1 MNNKTKEPIAII
13 GIGAIMPGALSKDEF
28 WQNIQTGK
36 YCITE
41 IPQSYW
47 DYKLFY
53 SPDHKAEDKLYS
65 KIGGFIPEGFKFN
78 SIKYRIPPQIAKQM
92 DTVQHLAIETTRMAL
107 EDSGYDKKEFDRNRC
122 AVIIGNSMGGMKNEM
137 SNTRL
142 NRPFLYEIL
151 KETPTYKSL
160 SPEAEKKLMDEMDEG
175 VRQKFTPINEDSMP
189 GELANVIA
197 GRVANVFDV
206 HGTNFTVDA
215 ACATSLAAVDQ
226 AVNGLREG
234 NFDMAI
240 VGGVDQMMS
249 PSAYIKFCKIGAL
262 SEKGSCPFDAKA
274 DGFVMAEG
282 AGTVILKR
290 LSDAVK
296 DGDRVYAVIRAVGA
310 SSDGKGKGITAP
322 NPKGQKIA
330 VEKAFEQVEYTPG
343 DIGLVEAHG
352 TSTRVGD
359 AVELNALYDIFAPYA
374 KPGTIG
380 LGSVKSQIGH
390 AKAAAGIASLIKT
403 SLALYN
409 KVLPPSVNFE
419 TPNPTV
425 DWASSPFRVITKAE
439 PWNSDKIRR
448 ANVSAF
454 GFGGTNFH
462 VAMEEMNDEL
472 VKKTQEHK
480 VCAAKISTSA
490 PAAAQEKKE
499 MNATEYSLLVPGE
512 KIQSDVLTFSADTKQ
527 ELFNELSKAVL
538 AIKYDPT
545 YLPSI
550 SYQNHIQKPHKFAV
564 SINVENPQKL
574 KEKIEYFIKIA
585 GGQDVWA
592 QESLYLKMK
601 GIYPFTPTEVK
612 PKVCFMFP
620 GQGSQYVDMM
630 KDLASKYKV
639 VMDTFMEADRLLIN
653 IIGQNLTDTLWSKP
667 GETKEQ
673 IAARE
678 AAIKKTEMTQPAMLT
693 ADIAMMRLLSSFGLK
708 PDVVMGHSLG
718 EYAAAVAAGIFD
730 FENGLKAVCTRG
742 KVMSEIKVEDNG
754 KMASIATTAE
764 AVEPHLKRINGYV
777 AVANKNCPT
786 QTVIAGAS
794 KAVDEAIKMF
804 TDMGIQAVQIP
815 VSHAFHSEIVRPAM
829 PQYRAFL
836 DTLTFH
842 APKMPITTNVTAE
855 FYPNDPEKI
864 KDLMVTQ
871 ISHSVE
877 WIKQLKT
884 TYDSGVRLFVEC
896 GPKRVLSALAAS
908 TLSDKKDIKV
918 LASNHP
924 KKGGIVEFNDL
935 FANLISSG
943 IHIDWKGTDIFG
955 DNSTYN
961 PAFVKWVDASATP
974 TQKDEVTM
982 SSSSQN
988 NASATQNGCC
998 TRKSVVISGIA
1009 AGGPG
1014 SWDKVFREGVLDEIL
1029 QGRNLIEPVSS
1040 DCQQKQI
1047 DKNVEVVIKSKDGN
1061 HRIEHLNSVSQAVKL
1076 AAKAGS
1082 FDLEKEFGLPAK
1094 WVASMDRSFQLAI
1107 AAGMLALKDAGIPL
1121 VLYYKPTSTGGY
1133 LPDRWGLPEDM
1144 IDNTG
1149 VIFTSA
1155 YPITNSMMGEFAQK
1169 LTALLEN
1176 KNAKEI
1182 TKFYETFINQISDP
1196 ALKAELKAWY
1206 DAEMAKVP
1214 PLQSFTSQF
1223 ILKTIIIAQSH
1234 FAQWIRA
1241 KGPATSMSA
1250 ACASTAQ
1257 AIAVAHD
1264 WIRLGRAKRVIV
1276 ISADDIT
1283 NDSIA
1288 EWMLTAFLASGAA
1301 TTEADV
1307 TKAALPF
1314 DRRRNGMIV
1323 GMGAVSLVVEEESEV
1338 AKRGMKPLAKLLESE
1353 IRNSG
1358 FHVTR
1363 LDVAHV
1369 AQVMNE
1375 MVSRAEKDYGLN
1387 RSDIAKQLVFIS
1399 HETYTPARGGSAS
1412 AEAYALKSTFG
1423 KDVSSVIVSNTKGF
1437 TGHSMGAGLE
1447 DAIAVRCLNTG
1458 IVPPIANFK
1467 EADPEL
1473 EGITLSKGGHYN
1485 FKYAL
1490 RLAAGFGSQI
1500 GMTLLEKV
1508 WSVDE
1513 PRICD
1518 PAKHEAWLKQISNQ
1532 QTPVL
1537 EVVHN
1542 TLRVKDNYK
1551 HGVKPSLVME
1561 GAQAFVDKVNLV
1573 ASHNAAAHTAAVPAT
1588 PAPVATSAAQAPV
1601 TAAPVAPVAA
1611 APKAALP
1618 ALDEASVTK
1627 DILAIVS
1634 EKTGY
1639 PEDML
1644 DLDLDMEADLGID
1657 TVKQAELFAIMRE
1670 KYQIARQEGVQLKDY
1685 PTIRSII
1692 KYAIAN
1698 AGSESNASAPT
1709 AAPAAQTAAPAPVAP
1724 APVTAAPVAQPAAAA
1739 APKAALPAL
1748 DEASVTKDILAI
1760 VSEKTGYPEDMLD
1773 LDLDMEADLGID
1785 TVKQAELFAIM
1796 REKYQIARQEGV
1808 QLKDYPTIRS
1818 IIKYAMANAGSE
1830 ANVAAAQPAAAAA
1843 PVTAAP
1849 AAAPVAAAPVT
1860 PAPAVAQ
1867 PAAAAAPKAALPALD
1882 EASVTKDILSIV
1894 AEKTGYPE
1902 DMLDLDLDMEAD
1914 LGIDTVKQAELF
1926 AIMREKYQIA
1936 RQEGVQLKD
1945 YPTIRSIIK
1954 YAMANAGSEGKAPAV
1969 TAAPAAQTAA
1979 PAPVASA
1986 PVTAVP
1992 VAQPA
1997 VAAAPKAA
2005 LPALDEASV
2014 TKDITALVAE
2024 KTGYPEDMLDL
2035 DLDMEADLGI
2045 DTVKQAELFAI
2056 MREKYQIA
2064 RQEGVQLKDYPT
2076 IRSIIKYAIANAGS
2090 EGKAPAAAP
2099 AVTAAPVAQAAAPVT
2114 PAPVA
2119 APVAPAPVTAAPKAS
2134 GPLPSL
2140 DEASVTKDIKAIVAE
2155 KTGYPEDMLDLD
2167 LDMEADLGIDTVK
2180 QAELFAIMREKYQ
2193 IARQEGVQLKD
2204 YPTIRSIIKYAI
2216 ANAGSEGKAPAA
2228 APAVTAAPVAQAAA
2242 PVTPAPVTA
2251 PVAPAPVTAAPATP
2265 VVTPVSAP
2273 KVQEPQEPQLPTI
2286 NVPTVQD
2293 AVPTA
2298 EKVEK
2303 PTEDMLTTNPTAPI
2317 RPHVSLAERPEREGY
2332 AGEHCHEKK
2341 LRNVTVVAQAPL
2353 TERENRRLSKDRTV
2367 LIFAD
2372 NSQLIKAYQEEFKEL
2387 GVKTHVFTT
2396 LKTRSKNTTIVN
2408 WESYE
2413 ETEAALKEYAAE
2425 DPNIQG
2431 IVYLLG
2437 ATVKKFD
2444 KKVSPHN
2451 ELTKYVMPLFIALRV
2466 FEKGLSD
2473 RSDADTFFAVNTK
2486 IDGHFGYTTKDEF
2499 NPIVGALTGGVTC
2512 YRKDVYERTG
2522 AISKLIDFEPTAT
2535 PDEMARYTMEEV
2547 LHGDMRLM
2555 IGAREGGRSTI
2566 LSVPVRLDRSEKR
2579 FDLAG
2584 KTIIFTGSGRG
2595 IGAMLSQKIAAQ
2607 YHSKIIV
2614 LDIIEIQE
2622 KTPLWASMNEAE
2634 LAALKKQIWE
2644 DLKADKTK
2652 KATPVMLERAF
2663 GRVKDSITLY
2673 KNLQKLRDLGSEVEY
2688 YHCDVMNSSMVK
2700 EVCTKIKAKNGRVDG
2715 LIHFAGLERSKLIY
2729 DKDPAEYY
2737 RIFDVKAT
2745 SFASFLANNIV
2756 RDDGFFAFASSIA
2769 GKYGNLGQSDYAS
2782 ANDYLAKSAFSLTNQ
2797 GYRAI
2802 SIAMSAYKNV
2812 GMGVRAGVETFLK
2825 SNGVDFVDPEDGMQI
2840 FLDEIVYGDVPEIVL
2855 TGSLGRLDWDHQHRF
2870 EMDEIVPTGAQNAPK
2885 GGNDN
2890 GGSAAPKAA
2899 AKTQQA
2905 ALPDPSQANHFL
2917 SKVVSLEKGKEIHAE
2932 KEFNLQSDPYLAD
2945 HAIEGTPYV
2954 PGVMGI
2960 ETFMETATAL
2970 GGRVP
2975 QGLKDVHFYLPIKL
2989 LRNRPQAVR
2998 VIGTDVNGDISME
3011 IESDFINSKGIKM
3024 GNTRRHFTAHAMQDG
3039 FVSTWNEV
3047 KDQIHLDVN
3056 AAPQITKEEI
3066 YKKYFHGP
3074 SFQVLG
3080 GILKADKDSS
3090 LAIYNTT
3097 PQPQWKDGQKVL
3109 LANPMLIEAAFQCC
3123 GFRDMAIDNK
3133 MTLPDGIKEVAV
3145 FKRQTPPQKL
3155 YLYGR
3160 FKGLTADGKTLHDA
3174 YVFDEQGNVWV
3185 EFHGYQAIGQ

>member
-1 MNNKTKEPIAII
+1 MNNKTKEPIAIV

-28 WQNIQTGK
+28 WNNIQSGK

-41 IPQSYW
+41 VPKSYW
-47 DYKLFY
+47 DPALFY

-65 KIGGFIPEGFKFN
+65 TIGGFIPQEFKFN
-78 SIKYRIPPQIAKQM
+78 SIQYRIPPQIAKQM
-92 DTVQHLAIETTRMAL
+92 DTVQCLAIETTRMAL

-122 AVIIGNSMGGMKNEM
+122 AVIVGNSLGGMKNEK

-142 NRPFLYEIL
+142 NKPFFYEIL
-151 KETPTYKSL
+151 KETQVYKSL
-160 SPEAEKKLMDEMDEG
+160 TPQAEKQMMAEMDESF
-175 VRQKFTPINEDSMP
+175 RQKYTPITEDTMP
-189 GELANVIA
+189 GELPNVIA
-197 GRVANVFDV
+197 GRLANVFDV

-296 DGDRVYAVIRAVGA
+296 DGDKVYAVIRAVGA

-330 VEKAFEQVEYTPG
+330 VEKTFEQLDYTPG
-343 DIGLVEAHG
+343 DVGLVEAHG

-359 AVELNALYDIFAPYA
+359 AVELNALYEIFSPYA

-403 SLALYN
+403 SMALYN

-425 DWASSPFRVITKAE
+425 DWATSPFRVITKAE
-439 PWNSDKIRR
+439 EWTTDKVRR

-462 VAMEEMNDEL
+462 VALEEMNDGL
-472 VKKTQEHK
+472 LKKETETK
-480 VCAAKISTSA
+480 VCCEKIST
-490 PAAAQEKKE
+490 PVVEEKSV
-499 MNATEYSLLVPGE
+499 MNSNNYELRVPGE
-512 KIQSDVLTFSADTKQ
+512 KIQGDVLTFSAPTKQ
-527 ELFNELSKAVL
+527 ELFNELGKAVL

-550 SYQNHIQKPHKFAV
+550 SYQNHIQKPQKFAV
-564 SINVENPQKL
+564 SINVESPEKL
-574 KEKIEYFIKIA
+574 KDKIEFFIKIA
-585 GGQDVWA
+585 SGQDVWS
-592 QESLYLKMK
+592 QDSLYLKMK
-601 GIYPFTPTEVK
+601 GIYPFTPSEIK

-639 VMDTFMEADRLLIN
+639 VQDTFDEADRHLMN
-653 IIGQNLTDTLWSKP
+653 ISGQNLTDTLWSKA

-678 AAIKKTEMTQPAMLT
+678 EAIRKTEMTQPAMLT
-693 ADIAMMRLLSSFGLK
+693 ADIAMMRLLSSFGIK

-742 KVMSEIKVEDNG
+742 KVMSEIRVEDNG
-754 KMASIATTAE
+754 KMASVAAPAE
-764 AVEPHLKRINGYV
+764 QVAPELKRINGYV

-794 KAVDEAIKMF
+794 KAVDDAIVMF
-804 TDMGIQAVQIP
+804 TNMGIQAVQIP
-815 VSHAFHSEIVRPAM
+815 VSHAFHSEIIRPAM

-836 DTLTFH
+836 DTLEFH
-842 APKMPITTNVTAE
+842 SPKMPITTNVTAE

-871 ISHSVE
+871 IAHSVE

-884 TYDSGVRLFVEC
+884 TYESGVRLFVEC
-896 GPKRVLSALAAS
+896 GPKRVLSALATN
-908 TLSDKKDIKV
+908 TLSDKKDIRV

-924 KKGGIVEFNDL
+924 KKGGITEFNDL

-943 IHIDWKGTDIFG
+943 IAIDWTGTDMAG
-955 DNSTYN
+955 NNSCYN
-961 PAFVKWVDASATP
+961 PAFAKWVNPATTVSIEKVQTPAQTPVEEKPCQTQAKDAVCYH
-974 TQKDEVTM
+974 KDI
-982 SSSSQN
+982 
-988 NASATQNGCC
+988 
-998 TRKSVVISGIA
+998 VISGIS

-1014 SWDKVFREGVLDEIL
+1014 SWDKVFREGILDEIL
-1029 QGRNLIEPVSS
+1029 SGRNMIESVSPEI
-1040 DCQQKQI
+1040 QQQQI
-1047 DKNVEVVIKSKDGN
+1047 DKHVEFVVKSPDGN
-1061 HRIEHLNSVSQAVKL
+1061 HRFERLTSPTQAIKL
-1076 AAKAGS
+1076 AAKGGA

-1094 WVASMDRSFQLAI
+1094 WVRSMDRSFQLAI
-1107 AAGMLALKDAGIPL
+1107 AAGILALKDAGIPL

-1133 LPDRWGLPEDM
+1133 LPDRWGLPADM
-1144 IDNTG
+1144 IDETG

-1155 YPITNSMMGEFAQK
+1155 FPVANSMMGD
-1169 LTALLEN
+1169 LTKRVSGLLNN
-1176 KNAKEI
+1176 KTAKEVRAFCD
-1182 TKFYETFINQISDP
+1182 KFIAQISDP
-1196 ALKAELKAWY
+1196 ALKAEIENWY
-1206 DAEMAKVP
+1206 NENFKDKEVEPQA
-1214 PLQSFTSQF
+1214 FTSEF
-1223 ILKTIIIAQSH
+1223 ILKTIAIAHSH
-1234 FAQWIRA
+1234 FCQWIRA
-1241 KGPATSMSA
+1241 RGPATAMSA

-1257 AIAVAHD
+1257 AIAIAQD
-1264 WIRLGRAKRVIV
+1264 WIKLGRCKRVIV
-1276 ISADDIT
+1276 ISADDIS
-1283 NDSIA
+1283 NDNVA
-1288 EWMLTAFLASGAA
+1288 EWILTAFLASGAA
-1301 TTEADV
+1301 TTEAEV
-1307 TKAALPF
+1307 AKAALPF

-1323 GMGAVSLVVEEESEV
+1323 GMGAVSLVVEEEAEV
-1338 AKRGMKPLAKLLESE
+1338 IKRGMKPLAKLLNAE
-1353 IRNSG
+1353 IANSG

-1363 LDVAHV
+1363 IDVNHM
-1369 AQVMNE
+1369 AQVMDRL
-1375 MVSRAEKDYGLN
+1375 VATAEKEYGLN

-1423 KDVSSVIVSNTKGF
+1423 ADVGSVIVSNTKGF

-1458 IVPPIANFK
+1458 LVPPIANFQ

-1473 EGITLSKGGHYN
+1473 AGINLSKGGHYD

-1490 RLAAGFGSQI
+1490 HLAAGFGSQV
-1500 GMTLLEKV
+1500 GMTLLERSWQV
-1508 WSVDE
+1508 GQD
-1513 PRICD
+1513 RISD
-1518 PAKHEAWLKQISNQ
+1518 AAQHQSWLKEISGQ
-1532 QTPVL
+1532 EDPVL
-1537 EVVHN
+1537 EVVQN
-1542 TLRVKDNYK
+1542 TLRIKDNYK
-1551 HGVKPSLVME
+1551 HGVKPALVME
-1561 GAQAFVDKVNLV
+1561 GSQAFVDKVKPAKAV
-1573 ASHNAAAHTAAVPAT
+1573 ASVAQEPAEQA
-1588 PAPVATSAAQAPV
+1588 APVQAVAEQAPV
-1601 TAAPVAPVAA
+1601 VTAPEVAPAAVVEPVAV
-1611 APKAALP
+1611 LP
-1618 ALDEASVTK
+1618 SLTEEDVTK
-1627 DILAIVS
+1627 EILNIVS

-1692 KYAIAN
+1692 KYALAN
-1698 AGSESNASAPT
+1698 AGQSAEQVPAEQAAPVQAVAEQTPVVT
-1709 AAPAAQTAAPAPVAP
+1709 APEVAPAAVVEPVQAPVAE
-1724 APVTAAPVAQPAAAA
+1724 VAPAA
-1739 APKAALPAL
+1739 KAVVAL
-1748 DEASVTKDILAI
+1748 DEATVTKEV
-1760 VSEKTGYPEDMLD
+1760 VSM
-1773 LDLDMEADLGID
+1773 
-1785 TVKQAELFAIM
+1785 
-1796 REKYQIARQEGV
+1796 
-1808 QLKDYPTIRS
+1808 
-1818 IIKYAMANAGSE
+1818 
-1830 ANVAAAQPAAAAA
+1830 
-1843 PVTAAP
+1843 
-1849 AAAPVAAAPVT
+1849 
-1860 PAPAVAQ
+1860 
-1867 PAAAAAPKAALPALD
+1867 
-1882 EASVTKDILSIV
+1882 V

-1926 AIMREKYQIA
+1926 AAMREHYAVAQQDGI
-1936 RQEGVQLKD
+1936 QLKD
-1945 YPTIRSIIK
+1945 YPTIRHCIK
-1954 YAMANAGSEGKAPAV
+1954 FVLSSTAVNQSSVAEETSAV
-1969 TAAPAAQTAA
+1969 TE
-1979 PAPVASA
+1979 APVEPTLAQSA
-1986 PVTAVP
+1986 VTEEEN
-1992 VAQPA
+1992 
-1997 VAAAPKAA
+1997 A
-2005 LPALDEASV
+2005 LPVIKV
-2014 TKDITALVAE
+2014 TKLA
-2024 KTGYPEDMLDL
+2024 
-2035 DLDMEADLGI
+2035 
-2045 DTVKQAELFAI
+2045 
-2056 MREKYQIA
+2056 
-2064 RQEGVQLKDYPT
+2064 
-2076 IRSIIKYAIANAGS
+2076 
-2090 EGKAPAAAP
+2090 
-2099 AVTAAPVAQAAAPVT
+2099 
-2114 PAPVA
+2114 
-2119 APVAPAPVTAAPKAS
+2119 
-2134 GPLPSL
+2134 
-2140 DEASVTKDIKAIVAE
+2140 
-2155 KTGYPEDMLDLD
+2155 
-2167 LDMEADLGIDTVK
+2167 
-2180 QAELFAIMREKYQ
+2180 
-2193 IARQEGVQLKD
+2193 
-2204 YPTIRSIIKYAI
+2204 
-2216 ANAGSEGKAPAA
+2216 
-2228 APAVTAAPVAQAAA
+2228 
-2242 PVTPAPVTA
+2242 
-2251 PVAPAPVTAAPATP
+2251 
-2265 VVTPVSAP
+2265 
-2273 KVQEPQEPQLPTI
+2273 
-2286 NVPTVQD
+2286 D
-2293 AVPTA
+2293 AVPA
-2298 EKVEK
+2298 ADQVNK
-2303 PTEDMLTTNPTAPI
+2303 PSEEMLTTNPTGEI
-2317 RPHVSLAERPEREGY
+2317 KENTSLAERPEREGY

-2341 LRNVTVVAQAPL
+2341 LRSVTVVAPAPL
-2353 TERENRRLSKDRTV
+2353 TERVNRHLSKDRTV

-2413 ETEAALKEYAAE
+2413 ETEAALKEYASE

-2437 ATVKKFD
+2437 ASVKKFD
-2444 KKVSPHN
+2444 KKVSTHG

-2466 FEKGLSD
+2466 FERAMSN
-2473 RSDADTFFAVNTK
+2473 RTDADTFFVVNTK
-2486 IDGHFGYTTKDEF
+2486 IDGNFGYTTKDEF
-2499 NPIVGALTGGVTC
+2499 NPITGALCGGMTC
-2512 YRKDVYERTG
+2512 FRKDVYERTG
-2522 AISKLIDFEPTAT
+2522 ALGKLLDFENTAT
-2535 PDEMARYTMEEV
+2535 PDEMAQKTMEEV

-2555 IGAREGGRSTI
+2555 VGTRGGERSTI
-2566 LSVPVRLDRSEKR
+2566 LSVPVRLDRSVKR

-2584 KTIIFTGSGRG
+2584 KTVIFTGAGRG
-2595 IGAMLSQKIAAQ
+2595 IGAMLSQKLAAQ
-2607 YHSKIIV
+2607 YKSKIIV

-2634 LAALKKQIWE
+2634 LAALKKQMWE
-2644 DLKADKTK
+2644 ELKADTTQ
-2652 KATPVMLERAF
+2652 KATPVLLERAF
-2663 GRVKDSITLY
+2663 GKVKDSITLY
-2673 KNLQKLRDLGSEVEY
+2673 NNLQKLRELGSEVEY
-2688 YHCDVMNSSMVK
+2688 YHCDVLNSSMVK
-2700 EVCTKIKAKNGRVDG
+2700 EVCTKIKARNGRVDG

-2737 RIFDVKAT
+2737 RIFDVKAS
-2745 SFASFLANNIV
+2745 SFVTFLENNIV
-2756 RDDGFFAFASSIA
+2756 RNGGFFAFASSIA

-2782 ANDYLAKSAFSLTNQ
+2782 ANDYLAKSALSLSNQ

-2802 SIAMSAYKNV
+2802 SVAMSAYKNV
-2812 GMGVRAGVETFLK
+2812 GMGVRAGVETFLR

-2855 TGSLGRLDWDHQHRF
+2855 TGSLGLLDWDHQLRLD
-2870 EMDEIVPTGAQNAPK
+2870 MDEIVPQ
-2885 GGNDN
+2885 GGNNTPESDDSDKGN
-2890 GGSAAPKAA
+2890 GGPSAPVKSEETPAA
-2899 AKTQQA
+2899 IQ
-2905 ALPDPSQANHFL
+2905 PDPSKANHFL
-2917 SKVVSLEKGKEIHAE
+2917 SKVVSQTDQEIHTE
-2932 KEFNLQSDPYLAD
+2932 KEFNLESDPYLAD

-2960 ETFMETATAL
+2960 ETFVETATAL
-2970 GGRVP
+2970 SGQVP
-2975 QGLKDVHFYLPIKL
+2975 QGLKDVHFFLPIKL

-2998 VIGTDVNGDISME
+2998 VIGKNENGEISME

-3024 GNTRRHFTAHAMQDG
+3024 GNTRRHFTAKSLASG
-3039 FVSTWNEV
+3039 FVSTWKEV
-3047 KDQIHLDVN
+3047 KDQIQLDTL
-3056 AAPQITKEEI
+3056 ALPQISKEEI

-3080 GILKADKDSS
+3080 GILKADKESS
-3090 LAIYNTT
+3090 LALYNTT
-3097 PQPQWKDGQKVL
+3097 PRPQWSDAEKTL

-3123 GFRDMAIDNK
+3123 GFRDMAIENK
-3133 MTLPDGIKEVAV
+3133 MTLPDGIKEIAV
-3145 FKRQTPPQKL
+3145 FHREVPPQKL

-3185 EFHGYQAIGQ
+3185 EIHGYQAIGQ

>member
-1 MNNKTKEPIAII
+1 MNNKTKEPIAIV

-41 IPQSYW
+41 IPASYW

-107 EDSGYDKKEFDRNRC
+107 EDSGYDKKEFNRDRC
-122 AVIIGNSMGGMKNEM
+122 AVIMGNSMGGMKNEM

-151 KETPTYKSL
+151 KDTPTYKAL
-160 SPEAEKKLMDEMDEG
+160 PPDAEQKLMDEMDEG
-175 VRQKFTPINEDSMP
+175 VRQKFTPITEDSMP

-197 GRVANVFDV
+197 GRLANVFDV

-262 SEKGSCPFDAKA
+262 SEHGSCPFDAKA

-296 DGDRVYAVIRAVGA
+296 DGDKVYAVIRAVGA

-330 VEKAFEQVEYTPG
+330 VEKTFEQLDYTPG
-343 DIGLVEAHG
+343 DVGLIEAHG

-359 AVELNALYDIFAPYA
+359 AVELNALYDIFSPYA

-409 KVLPPSVNFE
+409 KVLPPSVNFQ

-425 DWASSPFRVITKAE
+425 DWSTSPFRVITQAE
-439 PWNSDKIRR
+439 PWNTDKVRR

-462 VAMEEMNDEL
+462 VALEEMNDDL
-472 VKKTQEHK
+472 VRKTQNAAQDK
-480 VCAAKISTSA
+480 VCAAAISHPT
-490 PAAAQEKKE
+490 PAVQEQSN
-499 MNATEYSLLVPGE
+499 MNATNYSLLVPGE

-527 ELFNELSKAVL
+527 DLFNALGKAVL
-538 AIKYDPT
+538 AIEYDPT
-545 YLPSI
+545 YLPRI
-550 SYQNHIQKPHKFAV
+550 AYQNHLQKPHKFAV
-564 SINVENPQKL
+564 AINVENPEKL

-601 GIYPFTPTEVK
+601 GIYPFTPSEIK

-639 VMDTFMEADRLLIN
+639 VMDTFMEADRILVGL
-653 IIGQNLTDTLWSKP
+653 IGQNLTDTLWSKP

-673 IAARE
+673 LAERE
-678 AAIKKTEMTQPAMLT
+678 AAIKKTEMTQPAVLT
-693 ADIAMMRLLSSFGLK
+693 ADVAMMRLLSSFGLK

-730 FENGLKAVCTRG
+730 FENGLKAVCTRA
-742 KVMSEIKVEDNG
+742 KAMADIKVEDNG
-754 KMASIATTAE
+754 KMASIAAPTE
-764 AVEPHLKRINGYV
+764 QVEPQLSRISGYV

-786 QTVIAGAS
+786 QTVIAGNS
-794 KAVDEAIKMF
+794 KSIDDAIKMF

-829 PQYRAFL
+829 PKYRAFL
-836 DTLTFH
+836 DTLTVN

-855 FYPNDPEKI
+855 FYPSDPEKI

-896 GPKRVLSALAAS
+896 GPKRVLSALATN
-908 TLSDKKDIKV
+908 TLADKKDIKV

-924 KKGGIVEFNDL
+924 KKGGIVEFNDM
-935 FANLISSG
+935 FANMISSG
-943 IHIDWKGTDIFG
+943 IHIDWKGTDVLG
-955 DNSTYN
+955 DHSTFN
-961 PAFVKWVDASATP
+961 PAFAQWAGAAAPAAAAPVQPAAACAAQPAACSTHK
-974 TQKDEVTM
+974 E
-982 SSSSQN
+982 
-988 NASATQNGCC
+988 
-998 TRKSVVISGIA
+998 VVISGIA

-1040 DCQQKQI
+1040 EIQQKQI
-1047 DKNVEVVIKSKDGN
+1047 DKNVEIVIKSKDGN
-1061 HRIEHLNSVSQAVKL
+1061 HRIEHLNSPEQAIKL

-1094 WVASMDRSFQLAI
+1094 WVASMDRCFQLAI
-1107 AAGMLALKDAGIPL
+1107 AAGILALKDAGIPL

-1133 LPDRWGLPEDM
+1133 LPDRWGLPEEM

-1176 KNAKEI
+1176 KNAQEL

-1214 PLQSFTSQF
+1214 ALQSFTSQF

-1257 AIAVAHD
+1257 AISVAHD

-1283 NDSIA
+1283 NNSIS

-1301 TTEADV
+1301 TTQADV

-1323 GMGAVSLVVEEESEV
+1323 GMGAVSLVVEEQAEV
-1338 AKRGMKPLAKLLESE
+1338 EKRGMKPLAKLLATE

-1363 LDVAHV
+1363 LDVGHV

-1375 MVSRAEKDYGLN
+1375 LVSHAEKEYGLN

-1458 IVPPIANFK
+1458 LVPPIANFK

-1473 EGITLSKGGHYN
+1473 QGITLSKGGHYN

-1500 GMTLLEKV
+1500 GMTLLEKMWTV
-1508 WSVDE
+1508 GE
-1513 PRICD
+1513 PRITD
-1518 PAKHEAWLKQISNQ
+1518 SAKHEAWLKHISNQ
-1532 QTPVL
+1532 QNPVL
-1537 EVVHN
+1537 EVDHN

-1561 GAQAFVDKVNLV
+1561 GAQAFVDKVNMM
-1573 ASHNAAAHTAAVPAT
+1573 ASHAAPAAAPAVTSA
-1588 PAPVATSAAQAPV
+1588 PAPAPAAV
-1601 TAAPVAPVAA
+1601 TAAAAVQPAPVAA

-1618 ALDEASVTK
+1618 NTDEASVT
-1627 DILAIVS
+1627 
-1634 EKTGY
+1634 T
-1639 PEDML
+1639 
-1644 DLDLDMEADLGID
+1644 
-1657 TVKQAELFAIMRE
+1657 
-1670 KYQIARQEGVQLKDY
+1670 
-1685 PTIRSII
+1685 
-1692 KYAIAN
+1692 
-1698 AGSESNASAPT
+1698 
-1709 AAPAAQTAAPAPVAP
+1709 
-1724 APVTAAPVAQPAAAA
+1724 
-1739 APKAALPAL
+1739 
-1748 DEASVTKDILAI
+1748 DILAI

-1818 IIKYAMANAGSE
+1818 IIKYAMENAGSE
-1830 ANVAAAQPAAAAA
+1830 TGAAPAAPVASVAQPAPAPAVTPAPAPAPAAAQPA
-1843 PVTAAP
+1843 
-1849 AAAPVAAAPVT
+1849 PVAAAT
-1860 PAPAVAQ
+1860 P
-1867 PAAAAAPKAALPALD
+1867 AAAPKAALPNTD
-1882 EASVTKDILSIV
+1882 EASVTKDILAIV

-1954 YAMANAGSEGKAPAV
+1954 YAMAHAGTEGAATV
-1969 TAAPAAQTAA
+1969 AAAPAAAQAPAAQPAPVATPAAVVTPAPAVAPA
-1979 PAPVASA
+1979 PAPV
-1986 PVTAVP
+1986 
-1992 VAQPA
+1992 PA
-1997 VAAAPKAA
+1997 VAPAAAPKAQG
-2005 LPALDEASV
+2005 ALDEASV
-2014 TKDITALVAE
+2014 TKEIVAMVAE

-2045 DTVKQAELFAI
+2045 DTVKQAELFAA
-2056 MREKYQIA
+2056 MREHYGIA
-2064 RQEGVQLKDYPT
+2064 QMEGIQLKDYPT
-2076 IRSIIKYAIANAGS
+2076 IRHCINFALTYA
-2090 EGKAPAAAP
+2090 GKPAAAP
-2099 AVTAAPVAQAAAPVT
+2099 AAAQ
-2114 PAPVA
+2114 
-2119 APVAPAPVTAAPKAS
+2119 
-2134 GPLPSL
+2134 
-2140 DEASVTKDIKAIVAE
+2140 
-2155 KTGYPEDMLDLD
+2155 
-2167 LDMEADLGIDTVK
+2167 
-2180 QAELFAIMREKYQ
+2180 
-2193 IARQEGVQLKD
+2193 
-2204 YPTIRSIIKYAI
+2204 
-2216 ANAGSEGKAPAA
+2216 PAA
-2228 APAVTAAPVAQAAA
+2228 APAPAADSSVAPVQTALAAQEPAEPAL
-2242 PVTPAPVTA
+2242 PVIK
-2251 PVAPAPVTAAPATP
+2251 VAD
-2265 VVTPVSAP
+2265 
-2273 KVQEPQEPQLPTI
+2273 VQE
-2286 NVPTVQD
+2286 

-2298 EKVEK
+2298 GKVGK
-2303 PTEDMLTTNPTAPI
+2303 PSEEMLTTNPTGQI
-2317 RPHVSLAERPEREGY
+2317 EHRVSLAERPEREGY

-2341 LRNVTVVAQAPL
+2341 LRNVTVVADAPL
-2353 TERENRRLSKDRTV
+2353 TERENRRLAKDRTV

-2444 KKVSPHN
+2444 KKASPHN

-2466 FEKGLSD
+2466 FEKGLAN
-2473 RSDADTFFAVNTK
+2473 RQDADTFFAVNVK
-2486 IDGHFGYTTKDEF
+2486 IDGNFGYFTKDEF
-2499 NPIVGALTGGVTC
+2499 NPIVGALTGGTTC

-2522 AISKLIDFEPTAT
+2522 AISKLMDFEPTAT
-2535 PDEMARYTMEEV
+2535 PDEMAQKTMDEV

-2555 IGAREGGRSTI
+2555 IGTRGGKRSTI
-2566 LSVPVRLDRSEKR
+2566 LSVPVRLDKSVKR

-2607 YHSKIIV
+2607 YKSKIIV

-2622 KTPLWASMNEAE
+2622 KTPLWASMNETE
-2634 LAALKKQIWE
+2634 LAALKKQLWE
-2644 DLKADKTK
+2644 ELKADTTH

-2673 KNLQKLRDLGSEVEY
+2673 NNLQKLRDLGSEVEY
-2688 YHCDVMNSSMVK
+2688 YHCDVLNSSMVK

-2802 SIAMSAYKNV
+2802 AIAMSAYKNV

-2855 TGSLGRLDWDHQHRF
+2855 TGSLGRLDWDHQLRF
-2870 EMDEIVPTGAQNAPK
+2870 EMDEIVPEGAHAAPQ
-2885 GGNDN
+2885 GGNDRGQ
-2890 GGSAAPKAA
+2890 GGAAPAAPASAAA
-2899 AKTQQA
+2899 Q
-2905 ALPDPSQANHFL
+2905 PDPAQATHFL
-2917 SKVVSLEKGKEIHAE
+2917 GKVGTLAKNQALHAE

-2960 ETFMETATAL
+2960 ETFVETATAL
-2970 GGRVP
+2970 GGTVP

-2998 VIGTDVNGDISME
+2998 VIGKEENGDISME
-3011 IESDFINSKGIKM
+3011 IESDFINSKGVKM
-3024 GNTRRHFTAHAMQDG
+3024 GNTRRHFTAHALQRG

-3056 AAPQITKEEI
+3056 ATPQITKEEI

-3090 LAIYNTT
+3090 LAVYNTT
-3097 PQPQWKDGQKVL
+3097 PRPQWTDGAKTL

-3133 MTLPDGIKEVAV
+3133 MTLPDGIKELAV
-3145 FKRQTPPQKL
+3145 FKREVPPQKL

-3174 YVFDEQGNVWV
+3174 YVFDEQGQVWV
-3185 EFHGYQAIGQ
+3185 EIHGYQAIGQ

>member
-1 MNNKTKEPIAII
+1 MNKKTKEPIAIV

-28 WQNIQTGK
+28 WNNIQSGK

-41 IPQSYW
+41 VPKSYW
-47 DYKLFY
+47 DPALFY

-65 KIGGFIPEGFKFN
+65 TIGGFIPQDFKFN
-78 SIKYRIPPQIAKQM
+78 SIQYRIPPQIAKQM
-92 DTVQHLAIETTRMAL
+92 DTVQCLAIETTRMAL

-122 AVIIGNSMGGMKNEM
+122 AVIVGNSLGGMKNEK

-142 NRPFLYEIL
+142 NRPFFYEIL
-151 KETPTYKSL
+151 KETQVYKSL
-160 SPEAEKKLMDEMDEG
+160 TPDAEKQMMAEMDESF
-175 VRQKFTPINEDSMP
+175 RQKYTPITEDTMP
-189 GELANVIA
+189 GELPNVIA
-197 GRVANVFDV
+197 GRLANVFDV

-296 DGDRVYAVIRAVGA
+296 DGDKVYAVIRAVGA

-330 VEKAFEQVEYTPG
+330 VEKTFEQLDYTPG
-343 DIGLVEAHG
+343 EVGLVEAHG

-359 AVELNALYDIFAPYA
+359 AVELNALYEIFSPYA
-374 KPGTIG
+374 KPATIG

-403 SLALYN
+403 SMALYN

-425 DWASSPFRVITKAE
+425 DWATSPFRVITKAE
-439 PWNSDKIRR
+439 PWNTDKVRR

-462 VAMEEMNDEL
+462 VALEEMNEGL
-472 VKKTQEHK
+472 LKKEEENK
-480 VCAAKISTSA
+480 VCAEKIST
-490 PAAAQEKKE
+490 PVVEEKPVMSTNYE
-499 MNATEYSLLVPGE
+499 LRVPGE
-512 KIQSDVLTFSADTKQ
+512 KIQGDVLTFSAPTKQ
-527 ELFNELSKAVL
+527 DLFNELGKAVL

-550 SYQNHIQKPHKFAV
+550 SYQNHIQKPQKFAV
-564 SINVENPQKL
+564 SINVESPEKL
-574 KEKIEYFIKIA
+574 KDKIEYFIKIA
-585 GGQDVWA
+585 SGQDVWS
-592 QESLYLKMK
+592 QDSLYLKMK
-601 GIYPFTPTEVK
+601 GIYPFTPNEIK

-639 VMDTFMEADRLLIN
+639 VQDTFDEADRHLIN
-653 IIGQNLTDTLWSKP
+653 IIGQNLTDTLWSKT

-673 IAARE
+673 IAERE
-678 AAIKKTEMTQPAMLT
+678 EAIRRTEMTQPAMLT
-693 ADIAMMRLLSSFGLK
+693 ADIAMMRLLSSFGIK

-742 KVMSEIKVEDNG
+742 KVMSEIRVEDNG
-754 KMASIATTAE
+754 KMASIAAPADQVDPE
-764 AVEPHLKRINGYV
+764 LKRINGYV

-794 KAVDEAIKMF
+794 KAIDDAIVMF
-804 TDMGIQAVQIP
+804 TNMGIQAVQIP
-815 VSHAFHSEIVRPAM
+815 VSHAFHSEIIRPAM

-836 DTLTFH
+836 DTLEFH
-842 APKMPITTNVTAE
+842 SPKMPITTNVTAE

-871 ISHSVE
+871 IAHSVE

-896 GPKRVLSALAAS
+896 GPKRVLSALATN
-908 TLSDKKDIKV
+908 TLSDKKDIRV

-943 IHIDWKGTDIFG
+943 IAIDWTGTDMNG
-955 DNSTYN
+955 NNSAYN
-961 PAFVKWVDASATP
+961 PAFAKWVNPSAAVVTEKAETP
-974 TQKDEVTM
+974 AETKVCPAETKEPANYHKDI
-982 SSSSQN
+982 
-988 NASATQNGCC
+988 
-998 TRKSVVISGIA
+998 VISGIA

-1014 SWDKVFREGVLDEIL
+1014 SWDKIFREGILDEIL
-1029 QGRNLIEPVSS
+1029 SGRNMIESVSPEI
-1040 DCQQKQI
+1040 QQQQI
-1047 DKNVEVVIKSKDGN
+1047 DKHVEFVVKSPDGN
-1061 HRIEHLNSVSQAVKL
+1061 HHFERLTSASQAIKL
-1076 AAKAGS
+1076 AAKGGA

-1094 WVASMDRSFQLAI
+1094 WVRSMDRSFQLAI
-1107 AAGMLALKDAGIPL
+1107 AAGILALKDAGIPL

-1133 LPDRWGLPEDM
+1133 LPDRWGLPADM
-1144 IDNTG
+1144 IDETG

-1155 YPITNSMMGEFAQK
+1155 FPVANSMMGD
-1169 LTALLEN
+1169 LTKRVEGLLNN
-1176 KNAKEI
+1176 KTAKEVRAFCDKFI
-1182 TKFYETFINQISDP
+1182 TQISDP
-1196 ALKAELKAWY
+1196 ALKAEIENWY
-1206 DAEMAKVP
+1206 NANFKDKEVEPQA
-1214 PLQSFTSQF
+1214 FTSEF
-1223 ILKTIIIAQSH
+1223 ILKTIAIAHSH
-1234 FAQWIRA
+1234 FCQWIRA
-1241 KGPATSMSA
+1241 RGPATAMSA

-1257 AIAVAHD
+1257 AIAIAQD
-1264 WIRLGRAKRVIV
+1264 WIKLGRCKRVIV
-1276 ISADDIT
+1276 ISADDIS
-1283 NDSIA
+1283 NDNVA
-1288 EWMLTAFLASGAA
+1288 EWILTAFLASGAA

-1323 GMGAVSLVVEEESEV
+1323 GMGAVSLIVEEEAEV
-1338 AKRGMKPLAKLLESE
+1338 AKRGMKPLAKLLNAE
-1353 IRNSG
+1353 IANSG

-1363 LDVAHV
+1363 IDVNHMAHV
-1369 AQVMNE
+1369 MNRL
-1375 MVSRAEKDYGLN
+1375 VATAEKEYGLN

-1423 KDVSSVIVSNTKGF
+1423 ADVGSVIVSNTKGF

-1458 IVPPIANFK
+1458 IVPPIANFQ

-1473 EGITLSKGGHYN
+1473 AGINLSKGGHYD

-1490 RLAAGFGSQI
+1490 HLAAGFGSQV
-1500 GMTLLEKV
+1500 GMTLLEKSWQV
-1508 WSVDE
+1508 GE
-1513 PRICD
+1513 ERIAD
-1518 PAKHEAWLKQISNQ
+1518 TAKHQAWLKEISGQ
-1532 QTPVL
+1532 ETPVL
-1537 EVVHN
+1537 EVVQN
-1542 TLRVKDNYK
+1542 TLRIKDNYK
-1551 HGVKPSLVME
+1551 HGVKPALVME
-1561 GAQAFVDKVNLV
+1561 GAQAFVDKVNTV
-1573 ASHNAAAHTAAVPAT
+1573 K
-1588 PAPVATSAAQAPV
+1588 
-1601 TAAPVAPVAA
+1601 PVAA
-1611 APKAALP
+1611 AVAKP
-1618 ALDEASVTK
+1618 AVVET
-1627 DILAIVS
+1627 
-1634 EKTGY
+1634 
-1639 PEDML
+1639 
-1644 DLDLDMEADLGID
+1644 
-1657 TVKQAELFAIMRE
+1657 
-1670 KYQIARQEGVQLKDY
+1670 
-1685 PTIRSII
+1685 
-1692 KYAIAN
+1692 
-1698 AGSESNASAPT
+1698 
-1709 AAPAAQTAAPAPVAP
+1709 PAVAP
-1724 APVTAAPVAQPAAAA
+1724 APVTAPVAVAPVAQPA
-1739 APKAALPAL
+1739 PAALPSL
-1748 DEASVTKDILAI
+1748 NEADVTKEILNI

-1818 IIKYAMANAGSE
+1818 IIKYAMANAGQGGAE
-1830 ANVAAAQPAAAAA
+1830 KVTTPVQPAVAETPAVAPAPVAVSSVAQPAPAALPSLNEADVTKEILNIVSEKTGYPEDMLDLDLDMEADLGIDTVKQAELFAIMREKYQIARQEGVQLKDYPTIRSIIKYAMANAGQGGAEKVTTPVQPAVAETPAVAPAPVAVSSVAQPAPAALPSLNEADVTKEILNIVSEKTGYPEDMLDLDLDMEADLGIDTVKQAELFAIMREKYQIARQEGVQLKDYPTIRSIIKYAMANAGQGEAAAA
-1843 PVTAAP
+1843 PVAEVAPVQPAVVETPVAAP
-1849 AAAPVAAAPVT
+1849 APVVETPVVAPAPVSK
-1860 PAPAVAQ
+1860 AVAN
-1867 PAAAAAPKAALPALD
+1867 LD
-1882 EASVTKDILSIV
+1882 EASVTKEVVAMV

-1954 YAMANAGSEGKAPAV
+1954 YAMANAGQGEAAAAPVAEVAPVQPAV
-1969 TAAPAAQTAA
+1969 VETPVAA
-1979 PAPVASA
+1979 PAPV
-1986 PVTAVP
+1986 
-1992 VAQPA
+1992 
-1997 VAAAPKAA
+1997 
-2005 LPALDEASV
+2005 
-2014 TKDITALVAE
+2014 
-2024 KTGYPEDMLDL
+2024 
-2035 DLDMEADLGI
+2035 
-2045 DTVKQAELFAI
+2045 
-2056 MREKYQIA
+2056 
-2064 RQEGVQLKDYPT
+2064 
-2076 IRSIIKYAIANAGS
+2076 
-2090 EGKAPAAAP
+2090 
-2099 AVTAAPVAQAAAPVT
+2099 
-2114 PAPVA
+2114 
-2119 APVAPAPVTAAPKAS
+2119 VAPAPAVLET
-2134 GPLPSL
+2134 
-2140 DEASVTKDIKAIVAE
+2140 VA
-2155 KTGYPEDMLDLD
+2155 
-2167 LDMEADLGIDTVK
+2167 
-2180 QAELFAIMREKYQ
+2180 
-2193 IARQEGVQLKD
+2193 VQ
-2204 YPTIRSIIKYAI
+2204 
-2216 ANAGSEGKAPAA
+2216 
-2228 APAVTAAPVAQAAA
+2228 
-2242 PVTPAPVTA
+2242 
-2251 PVAPAPVTAAPATP
+2251 P
-2265 VVTPVSAP
+2265 VVEEE
-2273 KVQEPQEPQLPTI
+2273 KGLPTI
-2286 NVPTVQD
+2286 KVAKVAD
-2293 AVPTA
+2293 AVPA
-2298 EKVEK
+2298 AVQVNK
-2303 PTEDMLTTNPTAPI
+2303 PSEEMLTTNPTGEI
-2317 RPHVSLAERPEREGY
+2317 KKNTSLAERPEREGY
-2332 AGEHCHEKK
+2332 SGEHCHEKK
-2341 LRNVTVVAQAPL
+2341 LRSVTVVAPAPL

-2413 ETEAALKEYAAE
+2413 ETEAALKEYASE

-2437 ATVKKFD
+2437 ASVKKFD
-2444 KKVSPHN
+2444 KKVSTHG

-2466 FEKGLSD
+2466 FEKAMAN
-2473 RSDADTFFAVNTK
+2473 RTDADTFFAVNTK
-2486 IDGHFGYTTKDEF
+2486 IDGNFGYTTKDEF
-2499 NPIVGALTGGVTC
+2499 NPITGALCGGVTC
-2512 YRKDVYERTG
+2512 FRKDVYERTG
-2522 AISKLIDFEPTAT
+2522 ALGKLLDFESTAT
-2535 PDEMARYTMEEV
+2535 ADEMAQKTMDEV

-2555 IGAREGGRSTI
+2555 IGTRGGERSTI
-2566 LSVPVRLDRSEKR
+2566 LSVPVRLDRSVKR

-2584 KTIIFTGSGRG
+2584 KTVIFTGAGRG
-2595 IGAMLSQKIAAQ
+2595 IGAMLSQKLAAQ
-2607 YHSKIIV
+2607 YKSKIIV

-2644 DLKADKTK
+2644 ELKADTTQ
-2652 KATPVMLERAF
+2652 KATPVLLERAF
-2663 GRVKDSITLY
+2663 GKVKDSITLY
-2673 KNLQKLRDLGSEVEY
+2673 NNLQKLRELGSEVEY
-2688 YHCDVMNSSMVK
+2688 YHCDVLNSSMVK

-2737 RIFDVKAT
+2737 RIFDVKAS
-2745 SFASFLANNIV
+2745 SFVTFLENNIV
-2756 RDDGFFAFASSIA
+2756 RNGGFFAFASSIA

-2782 ANDYLAKSAFSLTNQ
+2782 ANDYLAKSALSLSNQ

-2812 GMGVRAGVETFLK
+2812 GMGVRAGVETFLR

-2840 FLDEIVYGDVPEIVL
+2840 FLDEIVYGDVAEIVL
-2855 TGSLGRLDWDHQHRF
+2855 TGSLGLLDWDHQLRLD
-2870 EMDEIVPTGAQNAPK
+2870 MDEIVPQGGQTAPESDDSDK
-2885 GGNDN
+2885 SN
-2890 GGSAAPKAA
+2890 GGPSAPVKTEETPAAPAA
-2899 AKTQQA
+2899 VQ
-2905 ALPDPSQANHFL
+2905 PNPSEANHFL
-2917 SKVVSLEKGKEIHAE
+2917 SKVVSQTTQEIHTE
-2932 KEFNLQSDPYLAD
+2932 KEFNLDSDPYLAD

-2960 ETFMETATAL
+2960 ETFVETATAL
-2970 GGRVP
+2970 GGTVP
-2975 QGLKDVHFYLPIKL
+2975 QGLQDVHFFLPIKL

-2998 VIGTDVNGDISME
+2998 VNGKNENGEISME

-3024 GNTRRHFTAHAMQDG
+3024 GNTRRHFTAKALQSG

-3047 KDQIHLDVN
+3047 KDQIQLD
-3056 AAPQITKEEI
+3056 PQALPKISKEEI

-3097 PQPQWKDGQKVL
+3097 PRPQWNDGQKTL

-3123 GFRDMAIDNK
+3123 GFRDMAIENK
-3133 MTLPDGIKEVAV
+3133 MTLPDGIKEIAV
-3145 FKRQTPPQKL
+3145 FHREVPPARL

-3160 FKGLTADGKTLHDA
+3160 FKGFTADGKTLHDA
-3174 YVFDEQGNVWV
+3174 YVFDDKGNVWV
-3185 EFHGYQAIGQ
+3185 EIHGYQAIGQ

>member
-1 MNNKTKEPIAII
+1 MPRKEDFTLGDKMKNKNLEPIAIV
-13 GIGAIMPGALSKDEF
+13 GIGAIMPGALNKDEF
-28 WQNIQTGK
+28 WSNIKEGK

-41 IPQSYW
+41 IPASYW
-47 DYKLFY
+47 DYRLFY

-65 KIGGFIPEGFKFN
+65 KIGGFIPQSFKFN
-78 SIKYRIPPQIAKQM
+78 SLKYRIPPQIAKQM

-107 EDSGYDKKEFDRNRC
+107 EDSGYDKKEFDHNRT

-151 KETPTYKSL
+151 KNTPSFKSL
-160 SPEAEKKLMDEMDEG
+160 APADAQKMLDEMDAG
-175 VRQKFTPINEDSMP
+175 VREKFTPINEDSMP
-189 GELANVIA
+189 GELANVIP
-197 GRVANVFDV
+197 GRVANVFDL
-206 HGTNFTVDA
+206 HGTNFAVDA
-215 ACATSLAAVDQ
+215 ACATSLAAIDQ
-226 AVNGLREG
+226 AVNGLRMG

-240 VGGVDQMMS
+240 AGGVDQMMS

-262 SEKGSCPFDAKA
+262 SETGSYPFDARA
-274 DGFVMAEG
+274 NGFVMAEG
-282 AGTVILKR
+282 AGMVILKR

-296 DGDRVYAVIRAVGA
+296 AGDKIYAVIRAVGA

-322 NPKGQKIA
+322 NPKGQKLA
-330 VEKAFEQVEYTPG
+330 VEKAFEQLDYTPEAV
-343 DIGLVEAHG
+343 GLIEAHG
-352 TSTRVGD
+352 TGTRVGD
-359 AVELNALYDIFAPYA
+359 AVELGALTELFGSYV
-374 KPGTIG
+374 KPGSIG

-419 TPNPTV
+419 TPNPIV
-425 DWASSPFRVITKAE
+425 DWSTCPFRVITKAE
-439 PWNSDKIRR
+439 EWPGDKIRR

-462 VAMEEMNDEL
+462 VAMEEMNDSL
-472 VKKTQEHK
+472 LKKAEESKQQVT
-480 VCAAKISTSA
+480 VSA
-490 PAAAQEKKE
+490 PVQEKPT
-499 MNATEYSLLVPGE
+499 MTSSNSYTLHVPGE
-512 KIQSDVLTFSADTKQ
+512 KIQSDVLTFSAPTKQ
-527 ELFNELSKAVL
+527 ELFNVLDKALV
-538 AIKYDPT
+538 AIECDPT

-550 SYQNHIQKPHKFAV
+550 SYKNHMEKPAKFAV
-564 SINVENPQKL
+564 TINVESPEKL
-574 KEKIEYFIKIA
+574 KEKIAFFKKTA
-585 GGQDVWA
+585 SAQDVWE
-592 QESLYLKMK
+592 QESLYLRMK
-601 GIYPFTPTEVK
+601 GIYPFTPSEIK

-639 VMDTFMEADRLLIN
+639 VQDTFDEADRLLMG

-678 AAIKKTEMTQPAMLT
+678 AAIKKTEMTQPAVLT
-693 ADIAMMRLLSSFGLK
+693 ADIAMMRLLSSFGIK

-754 KMASIATTAE
+754 KMASIAAPVE
-764 AVEPHLKRINGYV
+764 RVEPELARINGYV

-794 KAVDEAIKMF
+794 KSIDDAIKMF

-815 VSHAFHSEIVRPAM
+815 VSHAFHSAIVRPAM

-855 FYPNDPEKI
+855 FYPSDPEKI

-896 GPKRVLSALAAS
+896 GPKRVLSALAS
-908 TLSDKKDIKV
+908 NTLSDKKDIKV

-943 IHIDWKGTDIFG
+943 IHLDWKGTDMYG
-955 DNSTYN
+955 DNSTFN
-961 PAFVKWVDASATP
+961 PAFVNWVTGNATP
-974 TQKDEVTM
+974 TEKAAGTVKENTVC
-982 SSSSQN
+982 
-988 NASATQNGCC
+988 ACKVGAAANGKGGK
-998 TRKSVVISGIA
+998 KSIVISGIA

-1014 SWDKVFREGVLDEIL
+1014 SWDKIFREGVLDEIL
-1029 QGRNLIEPVSS
+1029 SGRNMIEPVSS
-1040 DCQQKQI
+1040 DIQQKQI
-1047 DKNVEVVIKSKDGN
+1047 DKHVEFVIKSKDGN
-1061 HRIEHLNSVSQAVKL
+1061 HRIERLTSPMQAIKL
-1076 AAKAGS
+1076 AAKGGA

-1094 WVASMDRSFQLAI
+1094 WVRSMDRSFQLAI
-1107 AAGMLALKDAGIPL
+1107 AAGILALKDAGIPL

-1133 LPDRWGLPEDM
+1133 LPDRWGLPADM
-1144 IDNTG
+1144 IDETG

-1155 YPITNSMMGEFAQK
+1155 FPVANSMMGD
-1169 LTALLEN
+1169 LTKRVAGLLNN
-1176 KNAKEI
+1176 KTAKEVRAFCD
-1182 TKFYETFINQISDP
+1182 KFISQISDP
-1196 ALKAELKAWY
+1196 ALKAEIEAWY
-1206 DAEMAKVP
+1206 QANFKDKEVEPEA
-1214 PLQSFTSQF
+1214 FTSEF
-1223 ILKTIIIAQSH
+1223 ILKTIIIAHSH
-1234 FAQWIRA
+1234 FCQWIRA
-1241 KGPATSMSA
+1241 RGPATALSA

-1257 AIAVAHD
+1257 AVSVAQD
-1264 WIRLGRAKRVIV
+1264 WIKLGRCKRVIV
-1276 ISADDIT
+1276 ISADDPT
-1283 NDSIA
+1283 NDNIS
-1288 EWMLTAFLASGAA
+1288 EWILTAFLASGAA

-1323 GMGAVSLVVEEESEV
+1323 GMGAVSLIVEEESEV
-1338 AKRGMKPLAKLLESE
+1338 TKRGMKPLAKLLSTE
-1353 IRNSG
+1353 IANSG

-1369 AQVMNE
+1369 AQVMNRL
-1375 MVSRAEKDYGLN
+1375 VSHAEQEYGLN

-1458 IVPPIANFK
+1458 LVPPIANFK

-1490 RLAAGFGSQI
+1490 RLAAGFGSQL
-1500 GMTLLEKV
+1500 GMTLLEKM
-1508 WSVDE
+1508 WQEGE
-1513 PRICD
+1513 PRIAD
-1518 PAKHEAWLKQISNQ
+1518 EAKHQAWLKEISGQ
-1532 QTPVL
+1532 QAPVL
-1537 EVVHN
+1537 EVVQN
-1542 TLRVKDNYK
+1542 TLRIKDNYQ
-1551 HGVKPSLVME
+1551 HGVKPALVME
-1561 GAQAFVDKVNLV
+1561 GSQAFVDKVNAIHAHDV
-1573 ASHNAAAHTAAVPAT
+1573 KAAPAAVT
-1588 PAPVATSAAQAPV
+1588 P
-1601 TAAPVAPVAA
+1601 AAPVAQPAPAA
-1611 APKAALP
+1611 APKAVV
-1618 ALDEASVTK
+1618 LDEATVTK
-1627 DILAIVS
+1627 EVVKMVG

-1644 DLDLDMEADLGID
+1644 DIDLDMEADLGID
-1657 TVKQAELFAIMRE
+1657 TVKQAELFASLRE
-1670 KYQIARQEGVQLKDY
+1670 HYGIAQQDGIQLKDY
-1685 PTIRSII
+1685 PTIRHCI
-1692 KYAIAN
+1692 KFVLAN
-1698 AGSESNASAPT
+1698 AGQSAAAPAVSAPV
-1709 AAPAAQTAAPAPVAP
+1709 AAPAAQPAV
-1724 APVTAAPVAQPAAAA
+1724 VTPVAQPAPAA
-1739 APKAALPAL
+1739 APKAAAGAL
-1748 DEASVTKDILAI
+1748 DEATVTKEI
-1760 VSEKTGYPEDMLD
+1760 VKM
-1773 LDLDMEADLGID
+1773 
-1785 TVKQAELFAIM
+1785 
-1796 REKYQIARQEGV
+1796 
-1808 QLKDYPTIRS
+1808 
-1818 IIKYAMANAGSE
+1818 
-1830 ANVAAAQPAAAAA
+1830 
-1843 PVTAAP
+1843 
-1849 AAAPVAAAPVT
+1849 
-1860 PAPAVAQ
+1860 
-1867 PAAAAAPKAALPALD
+1867 
-1882 EASVTKDILSIV
+1882 V

-1926 AIMREKYQIA
+1926 AAMREHYGIA
-1936 RQEGVQLKD
+1936 QQEGIQLKD
-1945 YPTIRSIIK
+1945 YPTIRHCINFALS
-1954 YAMANAGSEGKAPAV
+1954 NAGQSAAPAV
-1969 TAAPAAQTAA
+1969 SAPAAVPAA
-1979 PAPVASA
+1979 QPAV
-1986 PVTAVP
+1986 VTP

-1997 VAAAPKAA
+1997 PAAAPKAA
-2005 LPALDEASV
+2005 AGALDEATV
-2014 TKDITALVAE
+2014 TKEIVKMVAE

-2045 DTVKQAELFAI
+2045 DTVKQAELFAA
-2056 MREKYQIA
+2056 MREHYGIA
-2064 RQEGVQLKDYPT
+2064 QQEGIQLKDYPT
-2076 IRSIIKYAIANAGS
+2076 IRHCINFALSNAG
-2090 EGKAPAAAP
+2090 GKSAAAVTPAAPVAQPAPAAVEAPAAPAAAP
-2099 AVTAAPVAQAAAPVT
+2099 AVTPAPAVVEAPKAAP
-2114 PAPVA
+2114 
-2119 APVAPAPVTAAPKAS
+2119 AAPKLAKK
-2134 GPLPSL
+2134 P
-2140 DEASVTKDIKAIVAE
+2140 EHVVAE
-2155 KTGYPEDMLDLD
+2155 HIGAPQ
-2167 LDMEADLGIDTVK
+2167 ADALI
-2180 QAELFAIMREKYQ
+2180 
-2193 IARQEGVQLKD
+2193 
-2204 YPTIRSIIKYAI
+2204 
-2216 ANAGSEGKAPAA
+2216 
-2228 APAVTAAPVAQAAA
+2228 
-2242 PVTPAPVTA
+2242 
-2251 PVAPAPVTAAPATP
+2251 
-2265 VVTPVSAP
+2265 
-2273 KVQEPQEPQLPTI
+2273 
-2286 NVPTVQD
+2286 
-2293 AVPTA
+2293 
-2298 EKVEK
+2298 
-2303 PTEDMLTTNPTAPI
+2303 TNPTAPI
-2317 RPHVSLAERPEREGY
+2317 EKRFSLAERPEREGY
-2332 AGEHCHEKK
+2332 QGEHCHEKK
-2341 LRNVTVVAQAPL
+2341 LRYVTTVADAPL
-2353 TERENRRLSKDRTV
+2353 TERENRRLSKDRTI
-2367 LIFAD
+2367 LLFAD

-2387 GVKTHVFTT
+2387 GVKYHVFTT

-2413 ETEAALKEYAAE
+2413 ETESALKEYAAE

-2437 ATVKKFD
+2437 ASIKKFD
-2444 KKVSPHN
+2444 KKASPHA

-2466 FEKGLSD
+2466 FEKGLSN
-2473 RSDADTFFAVNTK
+2473 RQDADTFFAVNTK
-2486 IDGHFGYTTKDEF
+2486 IDGNFGYTTKDEF
-2499 NPIVGALTGGVTC
+2499 NPIVGALTGGTTC

-2522 AISKLIDFEPTAT
+2522 AISKLMDFEPTAT
-2535 PDEMARYTMEEV
+2535 PDEMAQKTMDEV

-2555 IGAREGGRSTI
+2555 IGTRDNVRSTI
-2566 LSVPVRLDRSEKR
+2566 LSLPTRLDRSVKH

-2644 DLKADKTK
+2644 DLKADKTQ

-2673 KNLQKLRDLGSEVEY
+2673 NNLQKLRDLGSEVEY
-2688 YHCDVMNSSMVK
+2688 YHCDVMNTSMMK

-2745 SFASFLANNIV
+2745 SFATFLANNIV

-2782 ANDYLAKSAFSLTNQ
+2782 ANDYLAKSALSLSNQ

-2812 GMGVRAGVETFLK
+2812 GMGVRAGVETFLR

-2840 FLDEIVYGDVPEIVL
+2840 FLDEIVYGQVPEIVL
-2855 TGSLGRLDWDHQHRF
+2855 TGSLGRLDWDHQLKF
-2870 EMDEIVPTGAQNAPK
+2870 EWDEIGADEAGSDDAPK
-2885 GGNDN
+2885 GG
-2890 GGSAAPKAA
+2890 SSSPAAPAAPKAA
-2899 AKTQQA
+2899 AAGVDASKAT
-2905 ALPDPSQANHFL
+2905 HFL
-2917 SKVVSLEKGKEIHAE
+2917 GNVTSLQKGSEIHLE
-2932 KEFNLQSDPYLAD
+2932 KEFNLNSDPYLAD

-2970 GGRVP
+2970 TGNVP

-2998 VIGTDVNGDISME
+2998 VIGKASGNEASME
-3011 IESDFINSKGIKM
+3011 IESDFINSKGVKM
-3024 GNTRRHFTAHAMQDG
+3024 GNTRRHFTAKTLDG
-3039 FVSTWNEV
+3039 FTSTWDSV
-3047 KDQIHLDVN
+3047 KAEAMTGLT
-3056 AAPQITKEEI
+3056 APMSVSKEEI
-3066 YKKYFHGP
+3066 YQKYFHGP
-3074 SFQVLG
+3074 SFQVLA
-3080 GILKADKDSS
+3080 GIVRVDNHAS
-3090 LAIYNTT
+3090 LAVYNTT
-3097 PQPQWKDGQKVL
+3097 PRPQWNDGPRTL

-3123 GFRDMAIDNK
+3123 GFQDMSIAHK
-3133 MTLPDGIKEVAV
+3133 MTLPDGIAEVAV
-3145 FKRQTPPQKL
+3145 LKKQIPPAQL
-3155 YLYGR
+3155 YLYGVSR
-3160 FKGLTADGKTLHDA
+3160 GNTADGKTLHDA
-3174 YVFDEQGNVWV
+3174 YVFDAQGEVWV
-3185 EFHGYQAIGQ
+3185 EIHGYQAIGQ

>member
-1 MNNKTKEPIAII
+1 MNNKTKEPIAIV
-13 GIGAIMPGALSKDEF
+13 GIGAIMPGALNKDEF

-41 IPQSYW
+41 IPKSYW

-107 EDSGYDKKEFDRNRC
+107 EDSGYDKKEFNRDRC
-122 AVIIGNSMGGMKNEM
+122 AVIVGNSMGGMKNEM

-160 SPEAEKKLMDEMDEG
+160 PADAEQKLLDEMDEG
-175 VRQKFTPINEDSMP
+175 VRQKFTPITEDSMP

-197 GRVANVFDV
+197 GRLANVFDV

-296 DGDRVYAVIRAVGA
+296 DGDKIYAVIRAVGA

-330 VEKAFEQVEYTPG
+330 VQKAFEQVEYTPG
-343 DIGLVEAHG
+343 DVGLVEAHG

-359 AVELNALYDIFAPYA
+359 AVELNALYEIFGPYA

-425 DWASSPFRVITKAE
+425 DWATSPFRVITKLE
-439 PWNSDKIRR
+439 PWNTDKVRR

-462 VAMEEMNDEL
+462 VALEEMNDGL
-472 VKKTQEHK
+472 LKKTEENK
-480 VCAAKISTSA
+480 VCAAKISNPT
-490 PAAAQEKKE
+490 PAVQEQQT
-499 MNATEYSLLVPGE
+499 MNANEYSLLVPGE

-527 ELFNELSKAVL
+527 DLFNELGKAVL

-550 SYQNHIQKPHKFAV
+550 SYKNHIQKPRKFAV
-564 SINVENPQKL
+564 SINVENPEKL

-601 GIYPFTPTEVK
+601 GIYPFTPSENK

-639 VMDTFMEADRLLIN
+639 VMDTFMEADQHLIK

-673 IAARE
+673 LAARE

-693 ADIAMMRLLSSFGLK
+693 ADVAMMRLLSSFGLK

-754 KMASIATTAE
+754 KMASIAATAE
-764 AVEPHLKRINGYV
+764 AVEPHLKRISGYV

-794 KAVDEAIKMF
+794 KSVDDAIKMF

-836 DTLTFH
+836 DTLTFN
-842 APKMPITTNVTAE
+842 APKLPITTNVTAE

-943 IHIDWKGTDIFG
+943 IAIDWKGTDIFG

-974 TQKDEVTM
+974 TEKCEGNMPAKMERLLEEGAECSV
-982 SSSSQN
+982 
-988 NASATQNGCC
+988 
-998 TRKSVVISGIA
+998 RKNVVISGIA

-1061 HRIEHLNSVSQAVKL
+1061 HRIEHLSSVAQAVKL

-1094 WVASMDRSFQLAI
+1094 WVASMDRCFQLAI
-1107 AAGMLALKDAGIPL
+1107 AAGILALKDAGIPL

-1176 KNAKEI
+1176 KNAKEL
-1182 TKFYETFINQISDP
+1182 TKFYEKFINQISDP

-1206 DAEMAKVP
+1206 DEEMAKVP
-1214 PLQSFTSQF
+1214 ALQSFTSQF

-1323 GMGAVSLVVEEESEV
+1323 GMGAVSLIVEEQSEV
-1338 AKRGMKPLAKLLESE
+1338 EKRGMKPLAKLLATE

-1363 LDVAHV
+1363 LDVGHV

-1375 MVSRAEKDYGLN
+1375 LVSHAEKDFGLN

-1473 EGITLSKGGHYN
+1473 EGITLSKGGHYD

-1500 GMTLLEKV
+1500 GMTLLEKM
-1508 WSVDE
+1508 WSVGE
-1513 PRICD
+1513 PRISD
-1518 PAKHEAWLKQISNQ
+1518 PAKHEAWLKQISHQEN
-1532 QTPVL
+1532 PVL
-1537 EVVHN
+1537 EVEHN

-1561 GAQAFVDKVNLV
+1561 GAQAFVDKVN
-1573 ASHNAAAHTAAVPAT
+1573 
-1588 PAPVATSAAQAPV
+1588 
-1601 TAAPVAPVAA
+1601 
-1611 APKAALP
+1611 
-1618 ALDEASVTK
+1618 
-1627 DILAIVS
+1627 AIHA
-1634 EKTGY
+1634 K
-1639 PEDML
+1639 
-1644 DLDLDMEADLGID
+1644 
-1657 TVKQAELFAIMRE
+1657 
-1670 KYQIARQEGVQLKDY
+1670 
-1685 PTIRSII
+1685 
-1692 KYAIAN
+1692 
-1698 AGSESNASAPT
+1698 
-1709 AAPAAQTAAPAPVAP
+1709 
-1724 APVTAAPVAQPAAAA
+1724 
-1739 APKAALPAL
+1739 
-1748 DEASVTKDILAI
+1748 
-1760 VSEKTGYPEDMLD
+1760 
-1773 LDLDMEADLGID
+1773 
-1785 TVKQAELFAIM
+1785 
-1796 REKYQIARQEGV
+1796 
-1808 QLKDYPTIRS
+1808 
-1818 IIKYAMANAGSE
+1818 
-1830 ANVAAAQPAAAAA
+1830 
-1843 PVTAAP
+1843 AAP
-1849 AAAPVAAAPVT
+1849 AAAPVTPAAQ
-1860 PAPAVAQ
+1860 PAPAG
-1867 PAAAAAPKAALPALD
+1867 LPRLR
-1882 EASVTKDILSIV
+1882 LR
-1894 AEKTGYPE
+1894 
-1902 DMLDLDLDMEAD
+1902 
-1914 LGIDTVKQAELF
+1914 F
-1926 AIMREKYQIA
+1926 
-1936 RQEGVQLKD
+1936 
-1945 YPTIRSIIK
+1945 
-1954 YAMANAGSEGKAPAV
+1954 
-1969 TAAPAAQTAA
+1969 
-1979 PAPVASA
+1979 
-1986 PVTAVP
+1986 
-1992 VAQPA
+1992 
-1997 VAAAPKAA
+1997 
-2005 LPALDEASV
+2005 
-2014 TKDITALVAE
+2014 
-2024 KTGYPEDMLDL
+2024 
-2035 DLDMEADLGI
+2035 
-2045 DTVKQAELFAI
+2045 
-2056 MREKYQIA
+2056 
-2064 RQEGVQLKDYPT
+2064 
-2076 IRSIIKYAIANAGS
+2076 
-2090 EGKAPAAAP
+2090 
-2099 AVTAAPVAQAAAPVT
+2099 
-2114 PAPVA
+2114 
-2119 APVAPAPVTAAPKAS
+2119 
-2134 GPLPSL
+2134 PL
-2140 DEASVTKDIKAIVAE
+2140 
-2155 KTGYPEDMLDLD
+2155 
-2167 LDMEADLGIDTVK
+2167 
-2180 QAELFAIMREKYQ
+2180 
-2193 IARQEGVQLKD
+2193 
-2204 YPTIRSIIKYAI
+2204 
-2216 ANAGSEGKAPAA
+2216 
-2228 APAVTAAPVAQAAA
+2228 
-2242 PVTPAPVTA
+2242 
-2251 PVAPAPVTAAPATP
+2251 
-2265 VVTPVSAP
+2265 
-2273 KVQEPQEPQLPTI
+2273 
-2286 NVPTVQD
+2286 
-2293 AVPTA
+2293 
-2298 EKVEK
+2298 
-2303 PTEDMLTTNPTAPI
+2303 
-2317 RPHVSLAERPEREGY
+2317 
-2332 AGEHCHEKK
+2332 
-2341 LRNVTVVAQAPL
+2341 
-2353 TERENRRLSKDRTV
+2353 RRLR
-2367 LIFAD
+2367 
-2372 NSQLIKAYQEEFKEL
+2372 
-2387 GVKTHVFTT
+2387 
-2396 LKTRSKNTTIVN
+2396 
-2408 WESYE
+2408 
-2413 ETEAALKEYAAE
+2413 
-2425 DPNIQG
+2425 
-2431 IVYLLG
+2431 
-2437 ATVKKFD
+2437 
-2444 KKVSPHN
+2444 
-2451 ELTKYVMPLFIALRV
+2451 
-2466 FEKGLSD
+2466 
-2473 RSDADTFFAVNTK
+2473 
-2486 IDGHFGYTTKDEF
+2486 
-2499 NPIVGALTGGVTC
+2499 
-2512 YRKDVYERTG
+2512 RKR
-2522 AISKLIDFEPTAT
+2522 PC
-2535 PDEMARYTMEEV
+2535 
-2547 LHGDMRLM
+2547 
-2555 IGAREGGRSTI
+2555 
-2566 LSVPVRLDRSEKR
+2566 
-2579 FDLAG
+2579 
-2584 KTIIFTGSGRG
+2584 
-2595 IGAMLSQKIAAQ
+2595 
-2607 YHSKIIV
+2607 
-2614 LDIIEIQE
+2614 
-2622 KTPLWASMNEAE
+2622 
-2634 LAALKKQIWE
+2634 
-2644 DLKADKTK
+2644 
-2652 KATPVMLERAF
+2652 RA
-2663 GRVKDSITLY
+2663 
-2673 KNLQKLRDLGSEVEY
+2673 
-2688 YHCDVMNSSMVK
+2688 
-2700 EVCTKIKAKNGRVDG
+2700 
-2715 LIHFAGLERSKLIY
+2715 
-2729 DKDPAEYY
+2729 
-2737 RIFDVKAT
+2737 
-2745 SFASFLANNIV
+2745 
-2756 RDDGFFAFASSIA
+2756 
-2769 GKYGNLGQSDYAS
+2769 
-2782 ANDYLAKSAFSLTNQ
+2782 
-2797 GYRAI
+2797 
-2802 SIAMSAYKNV
+2802 
-2812 GMGVRAGVETFLK
+2812 
-2825 SNGVDFVDPEDGMQI
+2825 
-2840 FLDEIVYGDVPEIVL
+2840 
-2855 TGSLGRLDWDHQHRF
+2855 
-2870 EMDEIVPTGAQNAPK
+2870 
-2885 GGNDN
+2885 
-2890 GGSAAPKAA
+2890 
-2899 AKTQQA
+2899 
-2905 ALPDPSQANHFL
+2905 
-2917 SKVVSLEKGKEIHAE
+2917 
-2932 KEFNLQSDPYLAD
+2932 
-2945 HAIEGTPYV
+2945 
-2954 PGVMGI
+2954 
-2960 ETFMETATAL
+2960 
-2970 GGRVP
+2970 
-2975 QGLKDVHFYLPIKL
+2975 
-2989 LRNRPQAVR
+2989 
-2998 VIGTDVNGDISME
+2998 
-3011 IESDFINSKGIKM
+3011 
-3024 GNTRRHFTAHAMQDG
+3024 
-3039 FVSTWNEV
+3039 
-3047 KDQIHLDVN
+3047 
-3056 AAPQITKEEI
+3056 
-3066 YKKYFHGP
+3066 
-3074 SFQVLG
+3074 
-3080 GILKADKDSS
+3080 
-3090 LAIYNTT
+3090 
-3097 PQPQWKDGQKVL
+3097 
-3109 LANPMLIEAAFQCC
+3109 
-3123 GFRDMAIDNK
+3123 
-3133 MTLPDGIKEVAV
+3133 
-3145 FKRQTPPQKL
+3145 
-3155 YLYGR
+3155 
-3160 FKGLTADGKTLHDA
+3160 
-3174 YVFDEQGNVWV
+3174 
-3185 EFHGYQAIGQ
+3185 

>member
-1 MNNKTKEPIAII
+1 MPRKEDFTLGDKMKNKNLEPIAIV
-13 GIGAIMPGALSKDEF
+13 GIGAIMPGALNKDEF
-28 WQNIQTGK
+28 WSNIKEGK

-41 IPQSYW
+41 IPASYW
-47 DYKLFY
+47 DYRLFY

-65 KIGGFIPEGFKFN
+65 KIGGFIPQSFKFN
-78 SIKYRIPPQIAKQM
+78 SLKYRIPPQIAKQM

-107 EDSGYDKKEFDRNRC
+107 EDSGYDKKEFDHNRT

-151 KETPTYKSL
+151 KNTPSFKSL
-160 SPEAEKKLMDEMDEG
+160 APADAQKMLDEMDAG
-175 VRQKFTPINEDSMP
+175 VREKFTPINEDSMP
-189 GELANVIA
+189 GELANVIP
-197 GRVANVFDV
+197 GRVANVFDL
-206 HGTNFTVDA
+206 HGTNFAVDA
-215 ACATSLAAVDQ
+215 ACATSLAAIDQ
-226 AVNGLREG
+226 AVNGLRMG

-240 VGGVDQMMS
+240 AGGVDQMMS

-262 SEKGSCPFDAKA
+262 SETGSYPFDARA
-274 DGFVMAEG
+274 NGFVMAEG
-282 AGTVILKR
+282 AGMVILKR

-296 DGDRVYAVIRAVGA
+296 AGDKIYAVIRAVGA

-322 NPKGQKIA
+322 NPKGQKLA
-330 VEKAFEQVEYTPG
+330 VEKAFEQLDYTPEAV
-343 DIGLVEAHG
+343 GLIEAHG
-352 TSTRVGD
+352 TGTRVGD
-359 AVELNALYDIFAPYA
+359 AVELGALTELFGSYV
-374 KPGTIG
+374 KPGSIG

-419 TPNPTV
+419 TPNPIV
-425 DWASSPFRVITKAE
+425 DWSTCPFRVITKAE
-439 PWNSDKIRR
+439 EWPGDKIRR

-462 VAMEEMNDEL
+462 VAMEEMNDSL
-472 VKKTQEHK
+472 LKKAEESKQQVT
-480 VCAAKISTSA
+480 VSA
-490 PAAAQEKKE
+490 PVQEKPT
-499 MNATEYSLLVPGE
+499 MTSSNSYTLHVPGE
-512 KIQSDVLTFSADTKQ
+512 KIQSDVLTFSAPTKQ
-527 ELFNELSKAVL
+527 ELFNVLDKALV
-538 AIKYDPT
+538 AIECDPT

-550 SYQNHIQKPHKFAV
+550 SYKNHMEKPAKFAV
-564 SINVENPQKL
+564 TINVESPEKL
-574 KEKIEYFIKIA
+574 KEKIAFFKKTA
-585 GGQDVWA
+585 SAQDVWE
-592 QESLYLKMK
+592 QESLYLRMK
-601 GIYPFTPTEVK
+601 GIYPFTPSEIK

-639 VMDTFMEADRLLIN
+639 VQDTFDEADRLLMG

-678 AAIKKTEMTQPAMLT
+678 AAIKKTEMTQPAVLT
-693 ADIAMMRLLSSFGLK
+693 ADIAMMRLLSSFGIK

-754 KMASIATTAE
+754 KMASIAAPVE
-764 AVEPHLKRINGYV
+764 RVEPELARISGYV

-794 KAVDEAIKMF
+794 KSIDDAIKMF

-815 VSHAFHSEIVRPAM
+815 VSHAFHSAIVRPAM

-855 FYPNDPEKI
+855 FYPSDPEKI

-896 GPKRVLSALAAS
+896 GPKRVLSALAS
-908 TLSDKKDIKV
+908 NTLSDKKDIKV

-943 IHIDWKGTDIFG
+943 IHLDWKGTDMYG
-955 DNSTYN
+955 DNSTFN
-961 PAFVKWVDASATP
+961 PAFVNWVTGNATP
-974 TQKDEVTM
+974 TEKAAGTVKENTVC
-982 SSSSQN
+982 
-988 NASATQNGCC
+988 ACKVGAAANGKGGK
-998 TRKSVVISGIA
+998 KSIVISGIA

-1014 SWDKVFREGVLDEIL
+1014 SWDKIFREGVLDEIL
-1029 QGRNLIEPVSS
+1029 SGRNMIEPVSS
-1040 DCQQKQI
+1040 DIQQKQI
-1047 DKNVEVVIKSKDGN
+1047 DKHVEFVIKSKDGN
-1061 HRIEHLNSVSQAVKL
+1061 HRIERLTSPMQAIKL
-1076 AAKAGS
+1076 AAKGGA

-1094 WVASMDRSFQLAI
+1094 WVRSMDRSFQLAI
-1107 AAGMLALKDAGIPL
+1107 AAGILALKDAGIPL

-1133 LPDRWGLPEDM
+1133 LPDRWGLPADM
-1144 IDNTG
+1144 IDETG

-1155 YPITNSMMGEFAQK
+1155 FPVANSMMGD
-1169 LTALLEN
+1169 LTKRVAGLLNN
-1176 KNAKEI
+1176 KTAKEVRAFCD
-1182 TKFYETFINQISDP
+1182 KFISQISDP
-1196 ALKAELKAWY
+1196 ALKAEIEAWY
-1206 DAEMAKVP
+1206 QANFKDKEVEPEA
-1214 PLQSFTSQF
+1214 FTSEF
-1223 ILKTIIIAQSH
+1223 ILKTIIIAHSH
-1234 FAQWIRA
+1234 FCQWIRA
-1241 KGPATSMSA
+1241 RGPATALSA

-1257 AIAVAHD
+1257 AVAVAQD
-1264 WIRLGRAKRVIV
+1264 WIKLGRCKRVIV
-1276 ISADDIT
+1276 ISADDPT
-1283 NDSIA
+1283 NDNIS
-1288 EWMLTAFLASGAA
+1288 EWILTAFLASGAA

-1323 GMGAVSLVVEEESEV
+1323 GMGAVSLIVEEESEV
-1338 AKRGMKPLAKLLESE
+1338 TKRGMKPLAKLLSTE
-1353 IRNSG
+1353 IANSG

-1369 AQVMNE
+1369 AQVMNRL
-1375 MVSRAEKDYGLN
+1375 VSHAEQEYGLN

-1458 IVPPIANFK
+1458 LVPPIANFK

-1490 RLAAGFGSQI
+1490 RLAAGFGSQL
-1500 GMTLLEKV
+1500 GMTLLEKM
-1508 WSVDE
+1508 WQEGE
-1513 PRICD
+1513 PRIAD
-1518 PAKHEAWLKQISNQ
+1518 EAKHQAWLKEISGQ
-1532 QTPVL
+1532 QAPVL
-1537 EVVHN
+1537 EVVQN
-1542 TLRVKDNYK
+1542 TLRIKDNYQ
-1551 HGVKPSLVME
+1551 HGVKPALVME
-1561 GAQAFVDKVNLV
+1561 GSQAFVDKVNAIHAHDV
-1573 ASHNAAAHTAAVPAT
+1573 KAAPAAVT
-1588 PAPVATSAAQAPV
+1588 P
-1601 TAAPVAPVAA
+1601 AAPVAQPAPAA
-1611 APKAALP
+1611 APKAV
-1618 ALDEASVTK
+1618 ALDEATVTNEVVK
-1627 DILAIVS
+1627 MVA

-1644 DLDLDMEADLGID
+1644 DIDLDMEADLGID
-1657 TVKQAELFAIMRE
+1657 TVKQAELFASLRE
-1670 KYQIARQEGVQLKDY
+1670 HYGIAQQDGIQLKDY
-1685 PTIRSII
+1685 PTIRHCINFVL
-1692 KYAIAN
+1692 AN
-1698 AGSESNASAPT
+1698 AG
-1709 AAPAAQTAAPAPVAP
+1709 
-1724 APVTAAPVAQPAAAA
+1724 
-1739 APKAALPAL
+1739 K
-1748 DEASVTKDILAI
+1748 
-1760 VSEKTGYPEDMLD
+1760 
-1773 LDLDMEADLGID
+1773 
-1785 TVKQAELFAIM
+1785 
-1796 REKYQIARQEGV
+1796 
-1808 QLKDYPTIRS
+1808 
-1818 IIKYAMANAGSE
+1818 
-1830 ANVAAAQPAAAAA
+1830 AAAQPAAAPAVSA
-1843 PVTAAP
+1843 PVAAP
-1849 AAAPVAAAPVT
+1849 AAVT
-1860 PAPAVAQ
+1860 PAP
-1867 PAAAAAPKAALPALD
+1867 AAAPKAAAGALD
-1882 EASVTKDILSIV
+1882 EATVTKEIVKMV

-1926 AIMREKYQIA
+1926 AAMREHYGIA
-1936 RQEGVQLKD
+1936 QQDGIQLKD
-1945 YPTIRSIIK
+1945 YPTIRHCINFKS
-1954 YAMANAGSEGKAPAV
+1954 AAPAV
-1969 TAAPAAQTAA
+1969 SAPAAAPAAVT
-1979 PAPVASA
+1979 PAV
-1986 PVTAVP
+1986 VTP
-1992 VAQPA
+1992 VAQP
-1997 VAAAPKAA
+1997 
-2005 LPALDEASV
+2005 
-2014 TKDITALVAE
+2014 
-2024 KTGYPEDMLDL
+2024 
-2035 DLDMEADLGI
+2035 
-2045 DTVKQAELFAI
+2045 
-2056 MREKYQIA
+2056 
-2064 RQEGVQLKDYPT
+2064 
-2076 IRSIIKYAIANAGS
+2076 
-2090 EGKAPAAAP
+2090 APAAAP
-2099 AVTAAPVAQAAAPVT
+2099 AVTPAPAVVEAPKAAP
-2114 PAPVA
+2114 
-2119 APVAPAPVTAAPKAS
+2119 AAPKLAKK
-2134 GPLPSL
+2134 P
-2140 DEASVTKDIKAIVAE
+2140 EHVVAE
-2155 KTGYPEDMLDLD
+2155 HIGAPQ
-2167 LDMEADLGIDTVK
+2167 ADALI
-2180 QAELFAIMREKYQ
+2180 
-2193 IARQEGVQLKD
+2193 
-2204 YPTIRSIIKYAI
+2204 
-2216 ANAGSEGKAPAA
+2216 
-2228 APAVTAAPVAQAAA
+2228 
-2242 PVTPAPVTA
+2242 
-2251 PVAPAPVTAAPATP
+2251 
-2265 VVTPVSAP
+2265 
-2273 KVQEPQEPQLPTI
+2273 
-2286 NVPTVQD
+2286 
-2293 AVPTA
+2293 
-2298 EKVEK
+2298 
-2303 PTEDMLTTNPTAPI
+2303 TNPTAPI
-2317 RPHVSLAERPEREGY
+2317 EKRFSLAERPEREGY
-2332 AGEHCHEKK
+2332 QGEHCHEKK
-2341 LRNVTVVAQAPL
+2341 LRYVTTVADAPL
-2353 TERENRRLSKDRTV
+2353 TERENRRLSKDRTI
-2367 LIFAD
+2367 LLFAD

-2387 GVKTHVFTT
+2387 GVKYHVFTT

-2437 ATVKKFD
+2437 ASIKKFD
-2444 KKVSPHN
+2444 KKASPHA

-2466 FEKGLSD
+2466 FEKGLSN
-2473 RSDADTFFAVNTK
+2473 RQDADTFFAVNTK
-2486 IDGHFGYTTKDEF
+2486 IDGNFGYTTKDEF
-2499 NPIVGALTGGVTC
+2499 NPIVGALTGGTTC

-2522 AISKLIDFEPTAT
+2522 AISKLMDFEPTAT
-2535 PDEMARYTMEEV
+2535 PDEMAQKTMDEV

-2555 IGAREGGRSTI
+2555 IGTRDNVRSTI
-2566 LSVPVRLDRSEKR
+2566 LSLPTRLDRSVKH

-2644 DLKADKTK
+2644 DLKADKTQ

-2673 KNLQKLRDLGSEVEY
+2673 NNLQKLRDLGSEVEY
-2688 YHCDVMNSSMVK
+2688 YHCDVMNTSMMK

-2745 SFASFLANNIV
+2745 SFATFLANNIV

-2782 ANDYLAKSAFSLTNQ
+2782 ANDYLAKSALSLSNQ

-2812 GMGVRAGVETFLK
+2812 GMGVRAGVETFLR

-2840 FLDEIVYGDVPEIVL
+2840 FLDEIVYGQVPEIVL
-2855 TGSLGRLDWDHQHRF
+2855 TGSLGRLDWDHQLKF
-2870 EMDEIVPTGAQNAPK
+2870 EWDEIGADEAGSDDAPK
-2885 GGNDN
+2885 GG
-2890 GGSAAPKAA
+2890 SSSPAAPAAPKAA
-2899 AKTQQA
+2899 AAGVDASKAT
-2905 ALPDPSQANHFL
+2905 HFL
-2917 SKVVSLEKGKEIHAE
+2917 GNVTSLQKGSEIHLE
-2932 KEFNLQSDPYLAD
+2932 KEFNLNSDPYLAD

-2970 GGRVP
+2970 TGNVP

-2998 VIGTDVNGDISME
+2998 VIGKASGNEASME
-3011 IESDFINSKGIKM
+3011 IESDFINSKGVKM
-3024 GNTRRHFTAHAMQDG
+3024 GNTRRHFTAKTLDG
-3039 FVSTWNEV
+3039 FTSTWDSV
-3047 KDQIHLDVN
+3047 KAEAMTGLT
-3056 AAPQITKEEI
+3056 APMSVSKEEI
-3066 YKKYFHGP
+3066 YQKYFHGP
-3074 SFQVLG
+3074 SFQVLA
-3080 GILKADKDSS
+3080 GIVRVDNHAS
-3090 LAIYNTT
+3090 LAVYNTT
-3097 PQPQWKDGQKVL
+3097 PRPQWNDGPRTL

-3123 GFRDMAIDNK
+3123 GFQDMSIAHK
-3133 MTLPDGIKEVAV
+3133 MTLPDGIAEVAV
-3145 FKRQTPPQKL
+3145 LKKQIPPAQL
-3155 YLYGR
+3155 YLYGVSR
-3160 FKGLTADGKTLHDA
+3160 GNTADGKTLHDA
-3174 YVFDEQGNVWV
+3174 YVFDAQGEVWV
-3185 EFHGYQAIGQ
+3185 EIHGYQAIGQ

>member
-1 MNNKTKEPIAII
+1 MNNKTKEPIAIV

-41 IPQSYW
+41 IPASYW

-107 EDSGYDKKEFDRNRC
+107 EDSGYDKKEFNRDRC
-122 AVIIGNSMGGMKNEM
+122 AVIMGNSMGGMKNEM

-151 KETPTYKSL
+151 KDTPTYKAL
-160 SPEAEKKLMDEMDEG
+160 PPDAEQKLMDEMDEG
-175 VRQKFTPINEDSMP
+175 VRQKFTPITEDSMP

-197 GRVANVFDV
+197 GRLANVFDV

-262 SEKGSCPFDAKA
+262 SEHGSCPFDAKA

-296 DGDRVYAVIRAVGA
+296 DGDKVYAVIRAVGA

-330 VEKAFEQVEYTPG
+330 VEKTFEQLDYTPG
-343 DIGLVEAHG
+343 EVGLIEAHG

-359 AVELNALYDIFAPYA
+359 AVELNALYDIFSPYA

-409 KVLPPSVNFE
+409 KVLPPSVNFQ

-425 DWASSPFRVITKAE
+425 DWATSPFRVITQAE
-439 PWNSDKIRR
+439 PWNTDKVRR

-462 VAMEEMNDEL
+462 VALEEMNDDL
-472 VKKTQEHK
+472 VRKTQNAARDK
-480 VCAAKISTSA
+480 VCAAAISHPT
-490 PAAAQEKKE
+490 PAVQEQSN
-499 MNATEYSLLVPGE
+499 MNATNYSLLVPGE

-527 ELFNELSKAVL
+527 DLFNALGKAVL
-538 AIKYDPT
+538 AIEYDPT
-545 YLPSI
+545 YLPRI
-550 SYQNHIQKPHKFAV
+550 AYQNHLQKPHKFAV
-564 SINVENPQKL
+564 AINVENPEKL

-601 GIYPFTPTEVK
+601 GIYPFTPSEIK

-639 VMDTFMEADRLLIN
+639 VMDTFTEADRILVGL
-653 IIGQNLTDTLWSKP
+653 IGQNLTDTLWSKP

-673 IAARE
+673 LAERE
-678 AAIKKTEMTQPAMLT
+678 AAIKKTEMTQPAVLT
-693 ADIAMMRLLSSFGLK
+693 ADVAMMRLLSSFGLK

-730 FENGLKAVCTRG
+730 FENGLKAVCTRA
-742 KVMSEIKVEDNG
+742 KAMADIKVEDNG
-754 KMASIATTAE
+754 KMASIAAPTE
-764 AVEPHLKRINGYV
+764 QVEPQLSRISGYV

-786 QTVIAGAS
+786 QTVIAGNS
-794 KAVDEAIKMF
+794 KSIDDAIKMF

-829 PQYRAFL
+829 PKYRAFL
-836 DTLTFH
+836 DTLTVN

-855 FYPNDPEKI
+855 FYPSDPEKI

-896 GPKRVLSALAAS
+896 GPKRVLSALATN
-908 TLSDKKDIKV
+908 TLADKKDIKV

-924 KKGGIVEFNDL
+924 KKGGIVEFNDM
-935 FANLISSG
+935 FANMISSG
-943 IHIDWKGTDIFG
+943 IHIDWTGTDVLG
-955 DNSTYN
+955 DHSTFN
-961 PAFVKWVDASATP
+961 PAFAQWAGAAAPAAAAPVQPAAACAAQPAACSTHK
-974 TQKDEVTM
+974 E
-982 SSSSQN
+982 
-988 NASATQNGCC
+988 
-998 TRKSVVISGIA
+998 VVISGIA

-1040 DCQQKQI
+1040 EIQQKQI
-1047 DKNVEVVIKSKDGN
+1047 DKNVEIVIKSKDGN
-1061 HRIEHLNSVSQAVKL
+1061 HRIEHLSSPEQAIKL

-1094 WVASMDRSFQLAI
+1094 WVASMDRCFQLAI
-1107 AAGMLALKDAGIPL
+1107 AAGILALKDAGIPL

-1133 LPDRWGLPEDM
+1133 LPDRWGLPEEM

-1155 YPITNSMMGEFAQK
+1155 YPIANSMMGEFAQK

-1176 KNAKEI
+1176 KNAQEL

-1214 PLQSFTSQF
+1214 ALQSFTSQF

-1257 AIAVAHD
+1257 AISVAHD

-1283 NDSIA
+1283 NNSIS

-1301 TTEADV
+1301 TTQADV

-1323 GMGAVSLVVEEESEV
+1323 GMGAVSLVVEEQAEV
-1338 AKRGMKPLAKLLESE
+1338 EKRGMKPLAKLLATE

-1363 LDVAHV
+1363 LDVGHV

-1375 MVSRAEKDYGLN
+1375 LVSHAEKEYGLN

-1458 IVPPIANFK
+1458 LVPPIANFK

-1473 EGITLSKGGHYN
+1473 QGITLSKGGHYN

-1500 GMTLLEKV
+1500 GMTLLEKMWTV
-1508 WSVDE
+1508 GE
-1513 PRICD
+1513 PRITD
-1518 PAKHEAWLKQISNQ
+1518 AAKHEAWLKHISNQ
-1532 QTPVL
+1532 QNPVL
-1537 EVVHN
+1537 EVDHN

-1561 GAQAFVDKVNLV
+1561 GAQAFVDKVNMM
-1573 ASHNAAAHTAAVPAT
+1573 ASHAAPAAAPAAVTSA
-1588 PAPVATSAAQAPV
+1588 PAPAAAV
-1601 TAAPVAPVAA
+1601 TAAAAAQPAPVAA

-1618 ALDEASVTK
+1618 NT
-1627 DILAIVS
+1627 
-1634 EKTGY
+1634 
-1639 PEDML
+1639 
-1644 DLDLDMEADLGID
+1644 
-1657 TVKQAELFAIMRE
+1657 
-1670 KYQIARQEGVQLKDY
+1670 
-1685 PTIRSII
+1685 
-1692 KYAIAN
+1692 
-1698 AGSESNASAPT
+1698 
-1709 AAPAAQTAAPAPVAP
+1709 
-1724 APVTAAPVAQPAAAA
+1724 
-1739 APKAALPAL
+1739 

-1818 IIKYAMANAGSE
+1818 IIKYAMAHAGTE
-1830 ANVAAAQPAAAAA
+1830 GAATVAAAPAAAQAPAAQPA
-1843 PVTAAP
+1843 P
-1849 AAAPVAAAPVT
+1849 APVAAAPAAQ
-1860 PAPAVAQ
+1860 PAPA
-1867 PAAAAAPKAALPALD
+1867 PAPAAAPKAQGALD
-1882 EASVTKDILSIV
+1882 EASVTKEIVAMV

-1926 AIMREKYQIA
+1926 AAMREHYGIA
-1936 RQEGVQLKD
+1936 QMEGIQLKD
-1945 YPTIRSIIK
+1945 YPTIRHCINFALT
-1954 YAMANAGSEGKAPAV
+1954 YAGK
-1969 TAAPAAQTAA
+1969 
-1979 PAPVASA
+1979 
-1986 PVTAVP
+1986 
-1992 VAQPA
+1992 
-1997 VAAAPKAA
+1997 
-2005 LPALDEASV
+2005 
-2014 TKDITALVAE
+2014 
-2024 KTGYPEDMLDL
+2024 
-2035 DLDMEADLGI
+2035 
-2045 DTVKQAELFAI
+2045 
-2056 MREKYQIA
+2056 
-2064 RQEGVQLKDYPT
+2064 
-2076 IRSIIKYAIANAGS
+2076 
-2090 EGKAPAAAP
+2090 PAAAP
-2099 AVTAAPVAQAAAPVT
+2099 AAAQ
-2114 PAPVA
+2114 
-2119 APVAPAPVTAAPKAS
+2119 
-2134 GPLPSL
+2134 
-2140 DEASVTKDIKAIVAE
+2140 
-2155 KTGYPEDMLDLD
+2155 
-2167 LDMEADLGIDTVK
+2167 
-2180 QAELFAIMREKYQ
+2180 
-2193 IARQEGVQLKD
+2193 
-2204 YPTIRSIIKYAI
+2204 
-2216 ANAGSEGKAPAA
+2216 PAA
-2228 APAVTAAPVAQAAA
+2228 APAPAADSSAASAQ
-2242 PVTPAPVTA
+2242 TA
-2251 PVAPAPVTAAPATP
+2251 PAAQEPAEPALPVIKVAD
-2265 VVTPVSAP
+2265 
-2273 KVQEPQEPQLPTI
+2273 VQE
-2286 NVPTVQD
+2286 

-2298 EKVEK
+2298 GKVGK
-2303 PTEDMLTTNPTAPI
+2303 PSEEMLTTNPTGQI
-2317 RPHVSLAERPEREGY
+2317 EHRVSLAERPEREGY

-2341 LRNVTVVAQAPL
+2341 LRNVTVVADAPL
-2353 TERENRRLSKDRTV
+2353 TERENRRLAKDRTV

-2444 KKVSPHN
+2444 KKASPHN

-2466 FEKGLSD
+2466 FEKGLAN
-2473 RSDADTFFAVNTK
+2473 RQDADTFFAVNVK
-2486 IDGHFGYTTKDEF
+2486 IDGNFGYFTKDEF
-2499 NPIVGALTGGVTC
+2499 NPIVGALTGGTTC

-2522 AISKLIDFEPTAT
+2522 AISKLMDFEPTAT
-2535 PDEMARYTMEEV
+2535 PDEMAQKTMDEV

-2555 IGAREGGRSTI
+2555 IGTRGGKRSTI
-2566 LSVPVRLDRSEKR
+2566 LSVPVRLDKSVKR

-2607 YHSKIIV
+2607 YKSKIIV

-2622 KTPLWASMNEAE
+2622 KTPLWASMNETE
-2634 LAALKKQIWE
+2634 LAALKKQLWE
-2644 DLKADKTK
+2644 ELKADTTH

-2673 KNLQKLRDLGSEVEY
+2673 NNLQKLRDLGSEVEY
-2688 YHCDVMNSSMVK
+2688 YHCDVLNSSMVK

-2802 SIAMSAYKNV
+2802 AIAMSAYKNV

-2855 TGSLGRLDWDHQHRF
+2855 TGSLGRLDWDHQLRF
-2870 EMDEIVPTGAQNAPK
+2870 EMDEIVPEGAHAAPQ
-2885 GGNDN
+2885 GGNDRGQ
-2890 GGSAAPKAA
+2890 GGAAPAAPAPAA
-2899 AKTQQA
+2899 AQ
-2905 ALPDPSQANHFL
+2905 PDPAQATHFL
-2917 SKVVSLEKGKEIHAE
+2917 GKVGTLAKNQALHAE

-2960 ETFMETATAL
+2960 ETFVETATAL
-2970 GGRVP
+2970 GGTVP

-2998 VIGTDVNGDISME
+2998 VIGKEENGDISME
-3011 IESDFINSKGIKM
+3011 IESDFINSKGVKM
-3024 GNTRRHFTAHAMQDG
+3024 GNTRRHFTAHALQSG

-3090 LAIYNTT
+3090 LAVYNTT
-3097 PQPQWKDGQKVL
+3097 PRPQWTDGAKTL

-3133 MTLPDGIKEVAV
+3133 MTLPDGIKELAV
-3145 FKRQTPPQKL
+3145 FKREVPPQKL

-3174 YVFDEQGNVWV
+3174 YVFDEQGQVWV
-3185 EFHGYQAIGQ
+3185 EIHGYQAIGQ

>member
-1 MNNKTKEPIAII
+1 MNNKTKEPIAIV

-41 IPQSYW
+41 IPASYW

-107 EDSGYDKKEFDRNRC
+107 EDSGYDKKEFNRDRC
-122 AVIIGNSMGGMKNEM
+122 AVIMGNSMGGMKNEM

-151 KETPTYKSL
+151 KDTPTYKAL
-160 SPEAEKKLMDEMDEG
+160 PPDAEQKLMDEMDEG
-175 VRQKFTPINEDSMP
+175 VRQKFTPITEDSMP

-197 GRVANVFDV
+197 GRLANVFDV

-262 SEKGSCPFDAKA
+262 SEHGSCPFDAKA

-296 DGDRVYAVIRAVGA
+296 DGDKVYAVIRAVGA

-330 VEKAFEQVEYTPG
+330 VEKTFEQLDYTPG
-343 DIGLVEAHG
+343 DVGLIEAHG

-359 AVELNALYDIFAPYA
+359 AVELNALYDIFSPYA

-409 KVLPPSVNFE
+409 KVLPPSVNFQ

-425 DWASSPFRVITKAE
+425 DWATSPFRVITQAE
-439 PWNSDKIRR
+439 PWNTDKVRR

-462 VAMEEMNDEL
+462 VALEEMNDDL
-472 VKKTQEHK
+472 VRKTQNAAQDK
-480 VCAAKISTSA
+480 VCAAAISHPT
-490 PAAAQEKKE
+490 PAVQEQSN
-499 MNATEYSLLVPGE
+499 MNATNYSLLVPGE

-527 ELFNELSKAVL
+527 DLFNALGKAVL
-538 AIKYDPT
+538 AIEYDPT
-545 YLPSI
+545 YLPRI
-550 SYQNHIQKPHKFAV
+550 AYQNHLQKPHKFAV
-564 SINVENPQKL
+564 AINVENPEKL

-601 GIYPFTPTEVK
+601 GIYPFTPSEIK

-639 VMDTFMEADRLLIN
+639 VMDTFMEADRILVGL
-653 IIGQNLTDTLWSKP
+653 IGQNLTDTLWSKP

-673 IAARE
+673 LAERE
-678 AAIKKTEMTQPAMLT
+678 AAIKKTEMTQPAVLT
-693 ADIAMMRLLSSFGLK
+693 ADVAMMRLLSSFGLK

-730 FENGLKAVCTRG
+730 FENGLKAVCTRA
-742 KVMSEIKVEDNG
+742 KAMADIKVEDNG
-754 KMASIATTAE
+754 KMASIAAPTE
-764 AVEPHLKRINGYV
+764 QVEPQLSRISGYV

-786 QTVIAGAS
+786 QTVIAGNS
-794 KAVDEAIKMF
+794 KSIDDAIKMF

-829 PQYRAFL
+829 PKYRAFL
-836 DTLTFH
+836 DTLTVN

-855 FYPNDPEKI
+855 FYPSDPEKI

-896 GPKRVLSALAAS
+896 GPKRVLSALATN
-908 TLSDKKDIKV
+908 TLADKKDIKV

-924 KKGGIVEFNDL
+924 KKGGIVEFNDM
-935 FANLISSG
+935 FANMISSG
-943 IHIDWKGTDIFG
+943 IHIDWKGTDVLG
-955 DNSTYN
+955 DHSTFN
-961 PAFVKWVDASATP
+961 PAFAQWAGAAAPAAAAPVQPAAACAAQPAACSTHK
-974 TQKDEVTM
+974 E
-982 SSSSQN
+982 
-988 NASATQNGCC
+988 
-998 TRKSVVISGIA
+998 VVISGIA

-1040 DCQQKQI
+1040 EIQQKQI
-1047 DKNVEVVIKSKDGN
+1047 DKNVEIVIKSKDGN
-1061 HRIEHLNSVSQAVKL
+1061 HRIEHLSSPEQAIKL

-1094 WVASMDRSFQLAI
+1094 WVASMDRCFQLAI
-1107 AAGMLALKDAGIPL
+1107 AAGILALKDAGIPL

-1133 LPDRWGLPEDM
+1133 LPDRWGLPEEM

-1176 KNAKEI
+1176 KNAQEL

-1214 PLQSFTSQF
+1214 ALQSFTSQF

-1257 AIAVAHD
+1257 AISVAHD

-1283 NDSIA
+1283 NNSIS

-1301 TTEADV
+1301 TTQADV

-1323 GMGAVSLVVEEESEV
+1323 GMGAVSLVVEEQAEV
-1338 AKRGMKPLAKLLESE
+1338 EKRGMKPLAKLLATE

-1363 LDVAHV
+1363 LDVGHV

-1375 MVSRAEKDYGLN
+1375 LVSHAEKEYGLN

-1458 IVPPIANFK
+1458 LVPPIANFK

-1473 EGITLSKGGHYN
+1473 QGITLSKGGHYN

-1500 GMTLLEKV
+1500 GMTLLEKMWTV
-1508 WSVDE
+1508 GE
-1513 PRICD
+1513 PRITD
-1518 PAKHEAWLKQISNQ
+1518 SAKHEAWLKHISNQ
-1532 QTPVL
+1532 QNPVL
-1537 EVVHN
+1537 EVDHN

-1561 GAQAFVDKVNLV
+1561 GAQAFVDKVNMM
-1573 ASHNAAAHTAAVPAT
+1573 ASHAAPAAAPAVTSA
-1588 PAPVATSAAQAPV
+1588 PAPAPAV
-1601 TAAPVAPVAA
+1601 TAAPAQPAPVAA

-1618 ALDEASVTK
+1618 NTDEASVTK

-1657 TVKQAELFAIMRE
+1657 TVKQAELFAIMRD

-1692 KYAIAN
+1692 KYAMEN
-1698 AGSESNASAPT
+1698 AGSET
-1709 AAPAAQTAAPAPVAP
+1709 GAAPAAPVASVAQPAPAPVAVMP
-1724 APVTAAPVAQPAAAA
+1724 APAPAPAVTAAPAQPAPVAA
-1739 APKAALPAL
+1739 APKAALPNT

-1796 REKYQIARQEGV
+1796 RDKYQIARQEGV

-1818 IIKYAMANAGSE
+1818 IIKYAMENAGSE
-1830 ANVAAAQPAAAAA
+1830 
-1843 PVTAAP
+1843 TGAAP
-1849 AAAPVAAAPVT
+1849 AAPVAPVAQPAPAPVAVTPAPAPAPAPAQPAPVAAAT
-1860 PAPAVAQ
+1860 P
-1867 PAAAAAPKAALPALD
+1867 AAAPKAALPNTD
-1882 EASVTKDILSIV
+1882 EASVTKDIVALV

-1954 YAMANAGSEGKAPAV
+1954 YAMAHAGTEGAATV
-1969 TAAPAAQTAA
+1969 AAAPAAAQAPTAQPAPVATPAAVVTPAPAVAPA
-1979 PAPVASA
+1979 PAPV
-1986 PVTAVP
+1986 
-1992 VAQPA
+1992 PA
-1997 VAAAPKAA
+1997 VAPAAAPKAQG
-2005 LPALDEASV
+2005 ALDEASV
-2014 TKDITALVAE
+2014 TKEIVAMVAE

-2045 DTVKQAELFAI
+2045 DTVKQAELFAA
-2056 MREKYQIA
+2056 MREHYGIA
-2064 RQEGVQLKDYPT
+2064 QMEGIQLKDYPT
-2076 IRSIIKYAIANAGS
+2076 IRHCINFALTYA
-2090 EGKAPAAAP
+2090 GKPAAAP
-2099 AVTAAPVAQAAAPVT
+2099 AAAQ
-2114 PAPVA
+2114 
-2119 APVAPAPVTAAPKAS
+2119 
-2134 GPLPSL
+2134 
-2140 DEASVTKDIKAIVAE
+2140 
-2155 KTGYPEDMLDLD
+2155 
-2167 LDMEADLGIDTVK
+2167 
-2180 QAELFAIMREKYQ
+2180 
-2193 IARQEGVQLKD
+2193 
-2204 YPTIRSIIKYAI
+2204 
-2216 ANAGSEGKAPAA
+2216 PAA
-2228 APAVTAAPVAQAAA
+2228 APAPAADSSVAPVQ
-2242 PVTPAPVTA
+2242 TA
-2251 PVAPAPVTAAPATP
+2251 PAAQEPAEPALPVIKVAD
-2265 VVTPVSAP
+2265 
-2273 KVQEPQEPQLPTI
+2273 VQE
-2286 NVPTVQD
+2286 

-2298 EKVEK
+2298 GKVGK
-2303 PTEDMLTTNPTAPI
+2303 PSEEMLTTNPTGQI
-2317 RPHVSLAERPEREGY
+2317 EHRVSLAERPEREGY

-2341 LRNVTVVAQAPL
+2341 LRNVTVVADAPL
-2353 TERENRRLSKDRTV
+2353 TERENRRLAKDRTV

-2444 KKVSPHN
+2444 KKASPHN

-2466 FEKGLSD
+2466 FEKGLAN
-2473 RSDADTFFAVNTK
+2473 RQDADTFFAVNVK
-2486 IDGHFGYTTKDEF
+2486 IDGNFGYFTKDEF
-2499 NPIVGALTGGVTC
+2499 NPIVGALTGGTTC

-2522 AISKLIDFEPTAT
+2522 AISKLMDFEPTAT
-2535 PDEMARYTMEEV
+2535 PDEMAQKTMDEV

-2555 IGAREGGRSTI
+2555 IGTRGGKRSTI
-2566 LSVPVRLDRSEKR
+2566 LSVPVRLDKSVKR

-2607 YHSKIIV
+2607 YKSKIIV

-2622 KTPLWASMNEAE
+2622 KTPLWASMNETE
-2634 LAALKKQIWE
+2634 LAALKKQLWE
-2644 DLKADKTK
+2644 ELKADTTH

-2673 KNLQKLRDLGSEVEY
+2673 NNLQKLRDLGSEVEY
-2688 YHCDVMNSSMVK
+2688 YHCDVLNSSMVK

-2802 SIAMSAYKNV
+2802 AIAMSAYKNV

-2855 TGSLGRLDWDHQHRF
+2855 TGSLGRLDWDHQLRF
-2870 EMDEIVPTGAQNAPK
+2870 EMDEIVPEGAHAAPQ
-2885 GGNDN
+2885 GGNDRGQ
-2890 GGSAAPKAA
+2890 GGAAPAAPASAAA
-2899 AKTQQA
+2899 Q
-2905 ALPDPSQANHFL
+2905 PDPAQATHFL
-2917 SKVVSLEKGKEIHAE
+2917 GKVGTLAKNQALHAE

-2960 ETFMETATAL
+2960 ETFVETATAL
-2970 GGRVP
+2970 GGTVP

-2998 VIGTDVNGDISME
+2998 VIGKEENGDISME
-3011 IESDFINSKGIKM
+3011 IESDFINSKGVKM
-3024 GNTRRHFTAHAMQDG
+3024 GNTRRHFTAHALQRG

-3090 LAIYNTT
+3090 LAVYNTT
-3097 PQPQWKDGQKVL
+3097 PRPQWTDGAKTL

-3133 MTLPDGIKEVAV
+3133 MTLPDGIKELAV
-3145 FKRQTPPQKL
+3145 FKREVPPQKL

-3174 YVFDEQGNVWV
+3174 YVFDEQGQVWV
-3185 EFHGYQAIGQ
+3185 EIHGYQAIGQ

>member
-1 MNNKTKEPIAII
+1 MTTKYLEPIAVI
-13 GIGAIMPGALSKDEF
+13 GIGAVMPGALTKDEF
-28 WQNIQTGK
+28 WNNIQAGK

-41 IPQSYW
+41 IPSSYW

-65 KIGGFIPEGFKFN
+65 KIGGFIPQEFKFN
-78 SIKYRIPPQIAKQM
+78 PLKYRIPPQIAKQM

-107 EDSGYDKKEFDRNRC
+107 EDAGYDKKEFDHNRT

-142 NRPFLYEIL
+142 NRPFIYEIL
-151 KETPTYKSL
+151 KETPTFKSL
-160 SPEAEKKLMDEMDEG
+160 APSQAQQMLSEMDEG
-175 VRQKFTPINEDSMP
+175 VRQKFTPVTEDSMP

-226 AVNGLREG
+226 AVNGLRMG

-240 VGGVDQMMS
+240 AGGVDQMMS

-282 AGTVILKR
+282 AGMVILKR

-330 VEKAFEQVEYTPG
+330 VEKTFEQVEYTPG
-343 DIGLVEAHG
+343 DVGLIEAHG

-359 AVELNALYDIFAPYA
+359 AVELGALNEIFSPYA

-425 DWASSPFRVITKAE
+425 DWNTTPFRVITQAQ
-439 PWNSDKIRR
+439 PWPDGKIRR

-462 VAMEEMNDEL
+462 VALEEMNDSL
-472 VKKTQEHK
+472 LKKPEPAPT
-480 VCAAKISTSA
+480 VVAAAPIST
-490 PAAAQEKKE
+490 PKQENVN
-499 MNATEYSLLVPGE
+499 MTQYTLHVPGE
-512 KIQSDVLTFSADTKQ
+512 KIQSDVLTFSAATKQ
-527 ELFNELSKAVL
+527 ELFNVLDKALV
-538 AIKYDPT
+538 AIEYDPT
-545 YLPSI
+545 YLPRI
-550 SYQNHIQKPHKFAV
+550 SYQNHVAKPGKFAV
-564 SINVENPQKL
+564 TINVETPEKL
-574 KEKIEYFIKIA
+574 KEKIEFFKKTA
-585 GGQDVWA
+585 SSQEVWE
-592 QESLYLKMK
+592 QESLYLRMK
-601 GIYPFTPTEVK
+601 GIYPFTPTQIK

-630 KDLASKYKV
+630 KDLASKYKIV
-639 VMDTFMEADRLLIN
+639 QDTFDEADRLLID
-653 IIGQNLTDTLWSKP
+653 IIGQTLTETLWSKP

-673 IAARE
+673 IAQRE
-678 AAIKKTEMTQPAMLT
+678 VAIKKTEMTQPAVLT
-693 ADIAMMRLLSSFGLK
+693 ADIAMMRLLSSFGIK

-754 KMASIATTAE
+754 KMASIAAPVE
-764 AVEPHLKRINGYV
+764 RVEPELARISGYV

-794 KAVDEAIKMF
+794 KSIDDAIKMF
-804 TDMGIQAVQIP
+804 TDMGVQAVQIP
-815 VSHAFHSEIVRPAM
+815 VSHAFHSAIVQPAM

-842 APKMPITTNVTAE
+842 APTMPITTNVTAE
-855 FYPNDPEKI
+855 FYPSDPEKI

-877 WIKQLKT
+877 WIKQLQT

-896 GPKRVLSALAAS
+896 GPKRVLSALAS
-908 TLSDKKDIKV
+908 NTLADKKDIKV

-943 IHIDWKGTDIFG
+943 IHIDWKGTDMAG
-955 DNSTYN
+955 DHSIYN
-961 PAFVKWVDASATP
+961 PAFTNWVTGNQTTVVKQPVNTGTALP
-974 TQKDEVTM
+974 TGNTDRT
-982 SSSSQN
+982 N
-988 NASATQNGCC
+988 
-998 TRKSVVISGIA
+998 VVISGIA

-1014 SWDKVFREGVLDEIL
+1014 SWDKIFREGVLDEIL
-1029 QGRNLIEPVSS
+1029 SGRNMIEPVSS
-1040 DCQQKQI
+1040 EIQQKQI
-1047 DKNVEVVIKSKDGN
+1047 DKHVEFVIKSKDGN
-1061 HRIEHLNSVSQAVKL
+1061 HRFERLTSASQAIKL
-1076 AAKAGS
+1076 SAKGGA

-1094 WVASMDRSFQLAI
+1094 WVRSMDRSFQLAI
-1107 AAGMLALKDAGIPL
+1107 AAGILALKDAGIPL

-1133 LPDRWGLPEDM
+1133 LPDRWGLPAEM
-1144 IDNTG
+1144 IDETG

-1155 YPITNSMMGEFAQK
+1155 FPVANSMMGD
-1169 LTALLEN
+1169 LTKRVTGLLNN
-1176 KNAKEI
+1176 KTAKEVRAFCD
-1182 TKFYETFINQISDP
+1182 KFISQIADP
-1196 ALKAELKAWY
+1196 ALKAEIEAWY
-1206 DAEMAKVP
+1206 QQNFKDKEIEPQA
-1214 PLQSFTSQF
+1214 FTSEF
-1223 ILKTIIIAQSH
+1223 ILKTIIIAHSH
-1234 FAQWIRA
+1234 FCQWIRA
-1241 KGPATSMSA
+1241 RGPATAMSA

-1257 AIAVAHD
+1257 AIAVAQD
-1264 WIRLGRAKRVIV
+1264 WIKLGRCKRVIV

-1283 NDSIA
+1283 NDNVS
-1288 EWMLTAFLASGAA
+1288 EWILTAFLASGAA

-1338 AKRGMKPLAKLLESE
+1338 IKRGLKPLARLLSTE
-1353 IRNSG
+1353 IANSG

-1363 LDVAHV
+1363 LDVGHV
-1369 AQVMNE
+1369 AKVMDRL
-1375 MVSRAEKDYGLN
+1375 VARAEKDFGLN

-1423 KDVSSVIVSNTKGF
+1423 KDVSNVIVSNTKGF

-1458 IVPPIANFK
+1458 LVPPIANFK

-1490 RLAAGFGSQI
+1490 RLAAGFGSQL

-1508 WSVDE
+1508 WQEGE
-1513 PRICD
+1513 PRIAD
-1518 PAKHEAWLKQISNQ
+1518 EAKHAAWLKAISGQEN
-1532 QTPVL
+1532 PVL
-1537 EVVHN
+1537 EVVQN
-1542 TLRVKDNYK
+1542 TLRIKDNYR

-1561 GAQAFVDKVNLV
+1561 GSQAFVDKVNAV
-1573 ASHNAAAHTAAVPAT
+1573 HATQPAAAISAAVET
-1588 PAPVATSAAQAPV
+1588 PAPTPVVAPAPV
-1601 TAAPVAPVAA
+1601 QTAPVVTPVA
-1611 APKAALP
+1611 APKAQ
-1618 ALDEASVTK
+1618 ALDEATVTK
-1627 DILAIVS
+1627 EVVNMVA

-1644 DLDLDMEADLGID
+1644 DIDLDMEADLGIDTVKQAELFASLREHYGIAQQDGIQLKDYPTIRHCIKFVLANAGKPAAQTPVAPAVTPAPVATPTPVVQPAPAVTPVAVPTPVAAPVAPKAVALDEATVTKEVVNMVAEKTGYPEDMLELDLDMEADLGID
-1657 TVKQAELFAIMRE
+1657 TVKQAELFAAMRE
-1670 KYQIARQEGVQLKDY
+1670 HYGIAAQDGIQLKDY
-1685 PTIRSII
+1685 PTIRHCINFAL
-1692 KYAIAN
+1692 KN
-1698 AGSESNASAPT
+1698 T
-1709 AAPAAQTAAPAPVAP
+1709 AAQPQAVVAPAAVETPVPVVTPAPTPVVAP
-1724 APVTAAPVAQPAAAA
+1724 APIQ
-1739 APKAALPAL
+1739 
-1748 DEASVTKDILAI
+1748 
-1760 VSEKTGYPEDMLD
+1760 
-1773 LDLDMEADLGID
+1773 
-1785 TVKQAELFAIM
+1785 
-1796 REKYQIARQEGV
+1796 
-1808 QLKDYPTIRS
+1808 
-1818 IIKYAMANAGSE
+1818 
-1830 ANVAAAQPAAAAA
+1830 
-1843 PVTAAP
+1843 AAP
-1849 AAAPVAAAPVT
+1849 AVT
-1860 PAPAVAQ
+1860 PAPAVIQPEKAEPLPQ
-1867 PAAAAAPKAALPALD
+1867 THVATVQEAVPAA
-1882 EASVTKDILSIV
+1882 
-1894 AEKTGYPE
+1894 G
-1902 DMLDLDLDMEAD
+1902 
-1914 LGIDTVKQAELF
+1914 
-1926 AIMREKYQIA
+1926 
-1936 RQEGVQLKD
+1936 
-1945 YPTIRSIIK
+1945 
-1954 YAMANAGSEGKAPAV
+1954 
-1969 TAAPAAQTAA
+1969 
-1979 PAPVASA
+1979 
-1986 PVTAVP
+1986 
-1992 VAQPA
+1992 
-1997 VAAAPKAA
+1997 
-2005 LPALDEASV
+2005 
-2014 TKDITALVAE
+2014 
-2024 KTGYPEDMLDL
+2024 
-2035 DLDMEADLGI
+2035 
-2045 DTVKQAELFAI
+2045 
-2056 MREKYQIA
+2056 
-2064 RQEGVQLKDYPT
+2064 
-2076 IRSIIKYAIANAGS
+2076 
-2090 EGKAPAAAP
+2090 
-2099 AVTAAPVAQAAAPVT
+2099 
-2114 PAPVA
+2114 
-2119 APVAPAPVTAAPKAS
+2119 
-2134 GPLPSL
+2134 
-2140 DEASVTKDIKAIVAE
+2140 
-2155 KTGYPEDMLDLD
+2155 
-2167 LDMEADLGIDTVK
+2167 
-2180 QAELFAIMREKYQ
+2180 
-2193 IARQEGVQLKD
+2193 
-2204 YPTIRSIIKYAI
+2204 
-2216 ANAGSEGKAPAA
+2216 
-2228 APAVTAAPVAQAAA
+2228 
-2242 PVTPAPVTA
+2242 
-2251 PVAPAPVTAAPATP
+2251 
-2265 VVTPVSAP
+2265 
-2273 KVQEPQEPQLPTI
+2273 
-2286 NVPTVQD
+2286 
-2293 AVPTA
+2293 
-2298 EKVEK
+2298 KVEK
-2303 PTEDMLTTNPTAPI
+2303 PSTDMLTTNPTAPI
-2317 RPHVSLAERPEREGY
+2317 ERHESLAERPEREGY

-2341 LRNVTVVAQAPL
+2341 LRSVTVVAPAPL
-2353 TERENRRLSKDRTV
+2353 SERENRRLSKDRTV

-2372 NSQLIKAYQEEFKEL
+2372 NSQLIKAYQEECKEL
-2387 GVKTHVFTT
+2387 GVKYHVFTT

-2437 ATVKKFD
+2437 ANVKKFD
-2444 KKVSPHN
+2444 KKVSPHT

-2466 FEKGLSD
+2466 FEKGLAN

-2486 IDGHFGYTTKDEF
+2486 IDGTFGYTTKDEF
-2499 NPIVGALTGGVTC
+2499 NPISGALCGGTTC

-2522 AISKLIDFEPTAT
+2522 AIAKLLDFEPTVT
-2535 PDEMARYTMEEV
+2535 PDEMAVKTMDEV
-2547 LHGDMRLM
+2547 LHGDLRLM
-2555 IGAREGGRSTI
+2555 IGTRGGERTTI
-2566 LSVPVRLDRSEKR
+2566 LSVPVRLDRSVKH
-2579 FDLAG
+2579 FDLTG

-2622 KTPLWASMNEAE
+2622 KTPLWATMNEAE

-2644 DLKADKTK
+2644 DLKADPTQ
-2652 KATPVMLERAF
+2652 KATPVLLERAF

-2673 KNLQKLRDLGSEVEY
+2673 NNLQKLRELGSDVEY
-2688 YHCDVMNSSMVK
+2688 YHCDVLNSSMVK

-2756 RDDGFFAFASSIA
+2756 KDGGFFAFASSIA

-2797 GYRAI
+2797 GYRAVA
-2802 SIAMSAYKNV
+2802 IAMSAYKNV
-2812 GMGVRAGVETFLK
+2812 GMGVRAGVETFLR

-2840 FLDEIVYGDVPEIVL
+2840 FLDEIVYGTVPEIVL
-2855 TGSLGRLDWDHQHRF
+2855 TGSLGRLDWDHQHRL
-2870 EMDEIVPTGAQNAPK
+2870 EMDEIVPE
-2885 GGNDN
+2885 GNDTPQ
-2890 GGSAAPKAA
+2890 GGTPSAPSAP
-2899 AKTQQA
+2899 AKTPASTPVTPAVQG
-2905 ALPDPSQANHFL
+2905 PDASKATHFL
-2917 SKVVSLEKGKEIHAE
+2917 GTVGSLVKGAEIHLE
-2932 KEFNLQSDPYLAD
+2932 KEFNLESDPYLAD

-2960 ETFMETATAL
+2960 ETFVETATAL
-2970 GGRVP
+2970 TGSMP

-2998 VIGTDVNGDISME
+2998 VIGKAQAGEVAME

-3024 GNTRRHFTAHAMQDG
+3024 GNTRRHFTAKVLNNG
-3039 FVSTWNEV
+3039 FVSTWQQV
-3047 KDQIHLDVN
+3047 KAEALSGIQG
-3056 AAPQITKEEI
+3056 APIVSAEEI
-3066 YKKYFHGP
+3066 YQKYFHGP

-3080 GILKADKDSS
+3080 GILRVDKHAS
-3090 LAIYNTT
+3090 LAVYNTT
-3097 PQPQWKDGQKVL
+3097 PRPQWNDAPRTL

-3123 GFRDMAIDNK
+3123 GFQDMTVEHK
-3133 MTLPDGIKEVAV
+3133 MTLPDGIAELAV
-3145 FKRQTPPQKL
+3145 FKREIPPAKL
-3155 YLYGR
+3155 YLYGVNR
-3160 FKGLTADGKTLHDA
+3160 GNTVDGKTLHDA

-3185 EFHGYQAIGQ
+3185 EVHGYQAIGQ

>member
-1 MNNKTKEPIAII
+1 MNNKTKEPIAIV

-41 IPQSYW
+41 IPASYW

-107 EDSGYDKKEFDRNRC
+107 EDSGYDKKEFNRDRC
-122 AVIIGNSMGGMKNEM
+122 AVIMGNSMGGMKNEM

-151 KETPTYKSL
+151 KDTPTYKAL
-160 SPEAEKKLMDEMDEG
+160 PPDAEQKLMDEMDEG
-175 VRQKFTPINEDSMP
+175 VRQKFTPITEDSMP

-197 GRVANVFDV
+197 GRLANVFDV

-262 SEKGSCPFDAKA
+262 SEHGSCPFDAKA

-296 DGDRVYAVIRAVGA
+296 DGDKVYAVIRAVGA

-330 VEKAFEQVEYTPG
+330 VEKTFEQLDYTPG
-343 DIGLVEAHG
+343 DVGLIEAHG

-359 AVELNALYDIFAPYA
+359 AVELNALYDIFSPYA

-409 KVLPPSVNFE
+409 KVLPPSVNFQ

-425 DWASSPFRVITKAE
+425 DWATSPFRVITQAE
-439 PWNSDKIRR
+439 PWNTDKVRR

-462 VAMEEMNDEL
+462 VALEEMNDDL
-472 VKKTQEHK
+472 VRKTQNAAQDK
-480 VCAAKISTSA
+480 VCAAAISYPT
-490 PAAAQEKKE
+490 PAVQEQSN
-499 MNATEYSLLVPGE
+499 MNATNYSLLVPGE

-527 ELFNELSKAVL
+527 DLFNALGKAVL
-538 AIKYDPT
+538 AIEYDPT
-545 YLPSI
+545 YLPRI
-550 SYQNHIQKPHKFAV
+550 AYQNHLQKPHKFAV
-564 SINVENPQKL
+564 AINVENPEKL

-601 GIYPFTPTEVK
+601 GIYPFTPSEIK

-639 VMDTFMEADRLLIN
+639 VMDTFMEADRILVGL
-653 IIGQNLTDTLWSKP
+653 IGQNLTDTLWSKP

-673 IAARE
+673 LAERE
-678 AAIKKTEMTQPAMLT
+678 AAIKKTEMTQPAVLT
-693 ADIAMMRLLSSFGLK
+693 ADVAMMRLLSSFGLK

-730 FENGLKAVCTRG
+730 FENGLKAVCTRA
-742 KVMSEIKVEDNG
+742 KAMADIKVEDNG
-754 KMASIATTAE
+754 KMASIAAPTE
-764 AVEPHLKRINGYV
+764 QVEPQLSRISGYV

-786 QTVIAGAS
+786 QTVIAGNS
-794 KAVDEAIKMF
+794 KSIDDAIKMF

-829 PQYRAFL
+829 PKYRAFL
-836 DTLTFH
+836 DTLTVN

-855 FYPNDPEKI
+855 FYPSDPEKI

-896 GPKRVLSALAAS
+896 GPKRVLSALATN
-908 TLSDKKDIKV
+908 TLADKKDIKV

-924 KKGGIVEFNDL
+924 KKGGIVEFNDM
-935 FANLISSG
+935 FANMISSG
-943 IHIDWKGTDIFG
+943 IHIDWKGTDVLG
-955 DNSTYN
+955 DHSTFN
-961 PAFVKWVDASATP
+961 PAFAQWAGAAAPAAAAPVQPAAACAAQPAACSTHK
-974 TQKDEVTM
+974 E
-982 SSSSQN
+982 
-988 NASATQNGCC
+988 
-998 TRKSVVISGIA
+998 VVISGIA

-1040 DCQQKQI
+1040 EIQQKQI
-1047 DKNVEVVIKSKDGN
+1047 DKNVEIVIKSKDGN
-1061 HRIEHLNSVSQAVKL
+1061 HRIEHLSSPEQAIKL

-1094 WVASMDRSFQLAI
+1094 WVASMDRCFQLAI
-1107 AAGMLALKDAGIPL
+1107 AAGILALKDAGIPL

-1133 LPDRWGLPEDM
+1133 LPDRWGLPEEM

-1176 KNAKEI
+1176 KNAQEL

-1214 PLQSFTSQF
+1214 ALQSFTSQF

-1257 AIAVAHD
+1257 AISVAHD

-1283 NDSIA
+1283 NNSIS

-1301 TTEADV
+1301 TTQADV

-1323 GMGAVSLVVEEESEV
+1323 GMGAVSLVVEEQAEV
-1338 AKRGMKPLAKLLESE
+1338 EKRGMKPLAKLLATE

-1363 LDVAHV
+1363 LDVGHV

-1375 MVSRAEKDYGLN
+1375 LVSHAEKEYGLN

-1458 IVPPIANFK
+1458 LVPPIANFK

-1473 EGITLSKGGHYN
+1473 QGITLSKGGHYN

-1500 GMTLLEKV
+1500 GMTLLEKMWTV
-1508 WSVDE
+1508 GE
-1513 PRICD
+1513 PRITD
-1518 PAKHEAWLKQISNQ
+1518 AAKHEAWLKHISNQ
-1532 QTPVL
+1532 QNPVL
-1537 EVVHN
+1537 EVDHN

-1561 GAQAFVDKVNLV
+1561 GAQAFVDKVNMM
-1573 ASHNAAAHTAAVPAT
+1573 ASHAAPAAAPAVTSAPAPAPAAVTAPAAAQ
-1588 PAPVATSAAQAPV
+1588 PAPVV
-1601 TAAPVAPVAA
+1601 A

-1618 ALDEASVTK
+1618 NTDEASVTK

-1657 TVKQAELFAIMRE
+1657 TVKQAELFAIMR
-1670 KYQIARQEGVQLKDY
+1670 D
-1685 PTIRSII
+1685 
-1692 KYAIAN
+1692 
-1698 AGSESNASAPT
+1698 
-1709 AAPAAQTAAPAPVAP
+1709 
-1724 APVTAAPVAQPAAAA
+1724 
-1739 APKAALPAL
+1739 
-1748 DEASVTKDILAI
+1748 
-1760 VSEKTGYPEDMLD
+1760 
-1773 LDLDMEADLGID
+1773 
-1785 TVKQAELFAIM
+1785 
-1796 REKYQIARQEGV
+1796 KYQIARQEGV

-1818 IIKYAMANAGSE
+1818 IIKYAMENAGSE
-1830 ANVAAAQPAAAAA
+1830 TGAASAAPVASVAQPAPAPAAVTPDPAPAPAAAQPA
-1843 PVTAAP
+1843 PV
-1849 AAAPVAAAPVT
+1849 
-1860 PAPAVAQ
+1860 
-1867 PAAAAAPKAALPALD
+1867 AAAPKAALPNTD
-1882 EASVTKDILSIV
+1882 EASVTKDILAIV

-1926 AIMREKYQIA
+1926 AIMRDKYQIA

-1954 YAMANAGSEGKAPAV
+1954 YAMENAGSETGAAPAAPVASVAQPAPAPAV
-1969 TAAPAAQTAA
+1969 TSAPAPAPVVAAPAAQ
-1979 PAPVASA
+1979 PAS
-1986 PVTAVP
+1986 
-1992 VAQPA
+1992 

-2005 LPALDEASV
+2005 LPNTDEASV
-2014 TKDITALVAE
+2014 TKDIVALVAE

-2076 IRSIIKYAIANAGS
+2076 IRSIIKYAMENAGT
-2090 EGKAPAAAP
+2090 EGAATVAAAPAAAQAPAAQPAPVATPAAVVTPAPAPAPVAAAPAAQPAPAPAPAAAP
-2099 AVTAAPVAQAAAPVT
+2099 KAQGA
-2114 PAPVA
+2114 
-2119 APVAPAPVTAAPKAS
+2119 
-2134 GPLPSL
+2134 L
-2140 DEASVTKDIKAIVAE
+2140 DEASVTKEIVAMVAE

-2180 QAELFAIMREKYQ
+2180 QAELFAAMREHYG
-2193 IARQEGVQLKD
+2193 IAQMEGIQLKD
-2204 YPTIRSIIKYAI
+2204 YPTIRHCINFALTYA
-2216 ANAGSEGKAPAA
+2216 GKPAA
-2228 APAVTAAPVAQAAA
+2228 APAAAQPAAA
-2242 PVTPAPVTA
+2242 P
-2251 PVAPAPVTAAPATP
+2251 APAADSSAAPAQTAPAAQEPAEPALP
-2265 VVTPVSAP
+2265 VIKVAD
-2273 KVQEPQEPQLPTI
+2273 VQE
-2286 NVPTVQD
+2286 

-2298 EKVEK
+2298 GKVGK
-2303 PTEDMLTTNPTAPI
+2303 PSEEMLTTNPTGQI
-2317 RPHVSLAERPEREGY
+2317 EHRVSLAERPEREGY
-2332 AGEHCHEKK
+2332 VGEHCHEKK
-2341 LRNVTVVAQAPL
+2341 LRNVTVVADAPL
-2353 TERENRRLSKDRTV
+2353 TERENRRLAKDRTV

-2444 KKVSPHN
+2444 KKASPHN

-2466 FEKGLSD
+2466 FEKGLAN
-2473 RSDADTFFAVNTK
+2473 RQDADTFFAVNVK
-2486 IDGHFGYTTKDEF
+2486 IDGNFGYFTKDEF
-2499 NPIVGALTGGVTC
+2499 NPIVGALTGGTTC

-2522 AISKLIDFEPTAT
+2522 AISKLMDFEPTAT
-2535 PDEMARYTMEEV
+2535 PDEMAQKTMDEV

-2555 IGAREGGRSTI
+2555 IGTRGGKRTTI
-2566 LSVPVRLDRSEKR
+2566 LSVPVRLDKSVKR

-2607 YHSKIIV
+2607 YKSKIIV

-2644 DLKADKTK
+2644 ELKADTTH

-2673 KNLQKLRDLGSEVEY
+2673 NNLQKLRDLGSEVEY
-2688 YHCDVMNSSMVK
+2688 YHCDVLNSSMVK

-2802 SIAMSAYKNV
+2802 AIAMSAYKNV

-2855 TGSLGRLDWDHQHRF
+2855 TGSLGRLDWDHQLRF
-2870 EMDEIVPTGAQNAPK
+2870 EMDEIVPEGAHSAPQ
-2885 GGNDN
+2885 GGNDRGQ
-2890 GGSAAPKAA
+2890 GGAAPAAPAPAA
-2899 AKTQQA
+2899 AQ
-2905 ALPDPSQANHFL
+2905 PDPAQATHFL
-2917 SKVVSLEKGKEIHAE
+2917 GKVGTLAKNQALHAE

-2960 ETFMETATAL
+2960 ETFVETATAL
-2970 GGRVP
+2970 GGTVP

-2998 VIGTDVNGDISME
+2998 VIGKEENGDISME
-3011 IESDFINSKGIKM
+3011 IESDFINSKGVKM
-3024 GNTRRHFTAHAMQDG
+3024 GNTRRHFTAHALQRG

-3090 LAIYNTT
+3090 LAVYNTT
-3097 PQPQWKDGQKVL
+3097 PRPQWTDGAKTL

-3133 MTLPDGIKEVAV
+3133 MTLPDGIKELAV
-3145 FKRQTPPQKL
+3145 FKREVPPQKL

-3174 YVFDEQGNVWV
+3174 YVFDEQGQVWV
-3185 EFHGYQAIGQ
+3185 EIHGYQAIGQ

>member
-1 MNNKTKEPIAII
+1 MNNKTKEPIAIV

-41 IPQSYW
+41 IPASYW

-107 EDSGYDKKEFDRNRC
+107 EDSGYDKKEFNRDRC
-122 AVIIGNSMGGMKNEM
+122 AVIMGNSMGGMKNEM

-151 KETPTYKSL
+151 KDTPTYKAL
-160 SPEAEKKLMDEMDEG
+160 PPDAEQKLMDEMDEG
-175 VRQKFTPINEDSMP
+175 VRQKFTPITEDSMP

-197 GRVANVFDV
+197 GRLANVFDV

-262 SEKGSCPFDAKA
+262 SEHGSCPFDAKA

-296 DGDRVYAVIRAVGA
+296 DGDKVYAVIRAVGA

-330 VEKAFEQVEYTPG
+330 VEKTFEQLDYTPG
-343 DIGLVEAHG
+343 DVGLIEAHG

-359 AVELNALYDIFAPYA
+359 AVELNALYDIFSPYA

-409 KVLPPSVNFE
+409 KVLPPSVNFQ

-425 DWASSPFRVITKAE
+425 DWATSPFRVITQAE
-439 PWNSDKIRR
+439 PWNTDKVRR

-462 VAMEEMNDEL
+462 VALEEMNDDL
-472 VKKTQEHK
+472 VRKTQNAAQDK
-480 VCAAKISTSA
+480 VCAAAISHPT
-490 PAAAQEKKE
+490 PAVQEQSN
-499 MNATEYSLLVPGE
+499 MNATNYSLLVPGE

-527 ELFNELSKAVL
+527 DLFNALGKAVL
-538 AIKYDPT
+538 AIEYDPT
-545 YLPSI
+545 YLPRI
-550 SYQNHIQKPHKFAV
+550 AYQNHLQKPHKFAV
-564 SINVENPQKL
+564 AINVENPEKL

-601 GIYPFTPTEVK
+601 GIYPFTPSEIK

-639 VMDTFMEADRLLIN
+639 VMDTFMEADRILVGL
-653 IIGQNLTDTLWSKP
+653 IGQNLTDTLWSKP

-673 IAARE
+673 LAERE
-678 AAIKKTEMTQPAMLT
+678 AAIKKTEMTQPAVLT
-693 ADIAMMRLLSSFGLK
+693 ADVAMMRLLSSFGLK

-730 FENGLKAVCTRG
+730 FENGLKAVCTRA
-742 KVMSEIKVEDNG
+742 KAMADIKVEDNG
-754 KMASIATTAE
+754 KMASIAAPTE
-764 AVEPHLKRINGYV
+764 QVEPQLSRISGYV

-786 QTVIAGAS
+786 QTVIAGNS
-794 KAVDEAIKMF
+794 KSIDDAIKMF

-829 PQYRAFL
+829 PKYRAFL
-836 DTLTFH
+836 DTLTVN

-855 FYPNDPEKI
+855 FYPSDPEKI

-896 GPKRVLSALAAS
+896 GPKRVLSALATN
-908 TLSDKKDIKV
+908 TLADKKDIKV

-924 KKGGIVEFNDL
+924 KKGGIVEFNDM
-935 FANLISSG
+935 FANMISSG
-943 IHIDWKGTDIFG
+943 IHIDWKGTDVLG
-955 DNSTYN
+955 DHSTFN
-961 PAFVKWVDASATP
+961 PAFAQWAGAAAPAAAAPVQPAAACAAQPVACSTHK
-974 TQKDEVTM
+974 E
-982 SSSSQN
+982 
-988 NASATQNGCC
+988 
-998 TRKSVVISGIA
+998 VVISGIA

-1040 DCQQKQI
+1040 EIQQKQI
-1047 DKNVEVVIKSKDGN
+1047 DKNVEIVIKSKDGN
-1061 HRIEHLNSVSQAVKL
+1061 HRIEHLSSPEQAIKL

-1094 WVASMDRSFQLAI
+1094 WVASMDRCFQLAI
-1107 AAGMLALKDAGIPL
+1107 AAGILALKDAGIPL

-1133 LPDRWGLPEDM
+1133 LPDRWGLPEEM

-1176 KNAKEI
+1176 KNAQEL

-1214 PLQSFTSQF
+1214 ALQSFTSQF

-1257 AIAVAHD
+1257 AISVAHD

-1283 NDSIA
+1283 NNSIS

-1301 TTEADV
+1301 TTQADV

-1323 GMGAVSLVVEEESEV
+1323 GMGAVSLVVEEQAEV
-1338 AKRGMKPLAKLLESE
+1338 EKRGMKPLAKLLATE

-1363 LDVAHV
+1363 LDVGHV

-1375 MVSRAEKDYGLN
+1375 LVSHAEKEYGLN

-1458 IVPPIANFK
+1458 LVPPIANFK

-1473 EGITLSKGGHYN
+1473 QGITLSKGGHYN

-1500 GMTLLEKV
+1500 GMTLLEKMWTV
-1508 WSVDE
+1508 GE
-1513 PRICD
+1513 PRITD
-1518 PAKHEAWLKQISNQ
+1518 AAKHEAWLKHISNQ
-1532 QTPVL
+1532 QNPVL
-1537 EVVHN
+1537 EVDHN

-1561 GAQAFVDKVNLV
+1561 GAQAFVDKVNMM
-1573 ASHNAAAHTAAVPAT
+1573 ASHAAPAAAPAVT
-1588 PAPVATSAAQAPV
+1588 PAPAPAPAAAAAAAQPAPI
-1601 TAAPVAPVAA
+1601 AA

-1618 ALDEASVTK
+1618 NTDEASVTK

-1657 TVKQAELFAIMRE
+1657 TVKQAELFAIMRD

-1692 KYAIAN
+1692 KYAMEN
-1698 AGSESNASAPT
+1698 AGSDTGAAPAAPVASVAQPAPAPAPAVT
-1709 AAPAAQTAAPAPVAP
+1709 AAPAQPAPVA
-1724 APVTAAPVAQPAAAA
+1724 AATPAA
-1739 APKAALPAL
+1739 APKAALPNT

-1760 VSEKTGYPEDMLD
+1760 VAEKTGYPEDMLD

-1796 REKYQIARQEGV
+1796 RDKYQIARQEGV

-1818 IIKYAMANAGSE
+1818 IIKYAMENAGSE
-1830 ANVAAAQPAAAAA
+1830 
-1843 PVTAAP
+1843 TGAAP
-1849 AAAPVAAAPVT
+1849 AAPVASVAQPAPAPVAVTPAPAPAPVATAPVAQPAPVAAAPK
-1860 PAPAVAQ
+1860 AV
-1867 PAAAAAPKAALPALD
+1867 LPNTD
-1882 EASVTKDILSIV
+1882 EASVTKDIVALV

-1954 YAMANAGSEGKAPAV
+1954 YAMAHAGTEGAATVAAAPAAAQAPAAQPAPVATPAAVV
-1969 TAAPAAQTAA
+1969 TPAPAPAPVAAAPAAQPAPAVA
-1979 PAPVASA
+1979 PAP
-1986 PVTAVP
+1986 
-1992 VAQPA
+1992 
-1997 VAAAPKAA
+1997 AAAPKAQG
-2005 LPALDEASV
+2005 ALDEASV
-2014 TKDITALVAE
+2014 TKEIVAMVAE

-2045 DTVKQAELFAI
+2045 DTVKQAELFAA
-2056 MREKYQIA
+2056 MREHYGIA
-2064 RQEGVQLKDYPT
+2064 QMEGIQLKDYPT
-2076 IRSIIKYAIANAGS
+2076 IRHCINFALTYA
-2090 EGKAPAAAP
+2090 GKPAAAP
-2099 AVTAAPVAQAAAPVT
+2099 AAAQ
-2114 PAPVA
+2114 
-2119 APVAPAPVTAAPKAS
+2119 
-2134 GPLPSL
+2134 
-2140 DEASVTKDIKAIVAE
+2140 
-2155 KTGYPEDMLDLD
+2155 
-2167 LDMEADLGIDTVK
+2167 
-2180 QAELFAIMREKYQ
+2180 
-2193 IARQEGVQLKD
+2193 
-2204 YPTIRSIIKYAI
+2204 
-2216 ANAGSEGKAPAA
+2216 PAA
-2228 APAVTAAPVAQAAA
+2228 APAPAADSS
-2242 PVTPAPVTA
+2242 
-2251 PVAPAPVTAAPATP
+2251 AAPAQTAPAAQEPAEPALP
-2265 VVTPVSAP
+2265 VIKVAD
-2273 KVQEPQEPQLPTI
+2273 VQE
-2286 NVPTVQD
+2286 

-2298 EKVEK
+2298 GKVGK
-2303 PTEDMLTTNPTAPI
+2303 PSEEMLTTNPTGQI
-2317 RPHVSLAERPEREGY
+2317 EHRVSLAERPEREGY

-2341 LRNVTVVAQAPL
+2341 LRNVTVVADAPL
-2353 TERENRRLSKDRTV
+2353 TERENRRLAKDRTV

-2444 KKVSPHN
+2444 KKASPHN

-2466 FEKGLSD
+2466 FEKGLAN
-2473 RSDADTFFAVNTK
+2473 RQDADTFFAVNVK
-2486 IDGHFGYTTKDEF
+2486 IDGNFGYFTKDEF
-2499 NPIVGALTGGVTC
+2499 NPIVGALTGGTTC

-2522 AISKLIDFEPTAT
+2522 AISKLMDFEPTAT
-2535 PDEMARYTMEEV
+2535 PDEMAQKTMDEV

-2555 IGAREGGRSTI
+2555 IGTRGGKRSTI
-2566 LSVPVRLDRSEKR
+2566 LSVPVRLDKSVKR

-2607 YHSKIIV
+2607 YKSKIIV

-2622 KTPLWASMNEAE
+2622 KTPLWASMNETE
-2634 LAALKKQIWE
+2634 LAALKKQLWE
-2644 DLKADKTK
+2644 ELKADTTH

-2673 KNLQKLRDLGSEVEY
+2673 NNLQKLRDLGSEVEY
-2688 YHCDVMNSSMVK
+2688 YHCDVLNSSMVK

-2802 SIAMSAYKNV
+2802 AIAMSAYKNV

-2855 TGSLGRLDWDHQHRF
+2855 TGSLGRLDWDHQLRF
-2870 EMDEIVPTGAQNAPK
+2870 EMDEIVPEGAHAAPQ
-2885 GGNDN
+2885 GGNDRGQ
-2890 GGSAAPKAA
+2890 GGAAPAAPASAAA
-2899 AKTQQA
+2899 Q
-2905 ALPDPSQANHFL
+2905 PDPAQATHFL
-2917 SKVVSLEKGKEIHAE
+2917 GKVGTLAKNQALHAE

-2960 ETFMETATAL
+2960 ETFVETATAL
-2970 GGRVP
+2970 GGTVP

-2998 VIGTDVNGDISME
+2998 VIGKEENGDISME
-3011 IESDFINSKGIKM
+3011 IESDFINSKGVKM
-3024 GNTRRHFTAHAMQDG
+3024 GNTRRHFTAHALQRG

-3090 LAIYNTT
+3090 LAVYNTT
-3097 PQPQWKDGQKVL
+3097 PRPQWTDGAKTL

-3133 MTLPDGIKEVAV
+3133 MTLPDGIKELAV
-3145 FKRQTPPQKL
+3145 FKREVPPQKL

-3174 YVFDEQGNVWV
+3174 YVFDEQGQVWV
-3185 EFHGYQAIGQ
+3185 EIHGYQAIGQ